1 MKKALLKDCVKEII
15 KSFKRFLSILLIVL
29 LGVGFFAG
37 IKATS
42 PDMKLTLDAYFD
54 NQNVMDIQVISTL
67 GLTDDDIIE
76 LKKLDLIE
84 NAEGTY
90 QTDAVVTAGDKQ
102 VVVKLESLT
111 NSRQNENNVENAK
124 EESTDENL
132 AETKNNS
139 NGETQTQAQDNET
152 SDSINDLQVI
162 EGRLP
167 ENQNECVVEKN
178 FLSGTDYK
186 IGDTIKIDVDNII
199 DDDGNEIALLKNN
212 EVQIVGTV
220 NSPMYISSDRG
231 DTKLGSGVINYYLYI
246 HPDNI
251 NTNIYTNIYI
261 TVKGAKDL
269 KCYEEKYEDLIKEA
283 EEKIEEIADSRKE
296 ARYNQLYDKA
306 NQKFQD
312 AKNEFETQK
321 VDGEKQ
327 LQDAENEINSAKQE
341 LEKGKDELAANRNSA
356 NNRFNEAGKQLQDA
370 KNTFAQEKSD
380 FNTKKQEAEKQISDY
395 EANLNELKQIQ
406 SQYNNLQTTLSK
418 SQKQLEALKNQL
430 EELENQTNQVQ
441 NNEMSGNILSQGRNI
456 TNTTE
461 DVNVSNE
468 EQIKNLKKQIAELK
482 ESVSKLEAGLLIID
496 KQLEAQG
503 ITDINQTVSSTETA
517 IRTAKTELENGQKQ
531 IDSAK
536 VELQK
541 QEEQLN
547 KTKSSTYAKLNTA
560 ERKLDESE
568 KQIEEA
574 ESELEKS
581 REEFN
586 SKIAEAEKELDD
598 AEEEVNSIERPTWYI
613 LDRQQNVG
621 YVSYMQDTDRVANL
635 AQVFPIVFFVVAALI
650 SLTSMTRMVED
661 QRVQIGTLKALGY
674 NKLQIASKYI
684 IYATLATVIGGL
696 IGLVIGFSILPK
708 VIADIYAMVYDV
720 PDVILEFNMTYA
732 TAGMAAA
739 MICTI
744 GATIISCYKT
754 LKQKPATLMRPKA
767 PKPGKRVLLERI
779 TFIWKRL
786 KFNTKVTVR
795 NVFRY
800 KKRFL
805 MTIIGVGGCTALII
819 SGFGL
824 RDAIS
829 SMIPSQYGKIDLYNA
844 SVTLKDEY
852 KNEDLENIDN
862 ILKSYEYTEDVLN
875 VNVQSVSIDKNDNT
889 QSIQLIVPQ
898 YPENLSNFIVL
909 EKRTNNDEKYA
920 LDDTGV
926 IITEKLSKLLDIKVG
941 DEIKIVN
948 SDDKECNVKVN
959 AITENYIYHYIYM
972 TPNLYNE
979 LYDTRIGY
987 NVVYVN
993 TMDMTEEKEDE
1004 FGKQILS
1011 NSDYISG
1018 VTFMSNTENIF
1029 AEVMNNMDLVVWIL
1043 IISAGLLAFVVLYN
1057 LLNANITERI
1067 RELATIKVL
1076 GFYDKEVYDYISRE
1090 TIILTVIGMLFGI
1103 GGGYFLTLYIIK
1115 TCEIDMLMFN
1125 PQITVWSYLFG
1136 VIITA
1141 VFAIIV
1147 NIITYFSLKKID
1159 MIESL
1164 KSVE

>member
-1 MKKALLKDCVKEII
+1 MKKALLKDCFKEII
-15 KSFKRFLSILLIVL
+15 KGFKRFISILLIVL

-42 PDMKLTLDAYFD
+42 PDMKLTLDTYFD
-54 NQNVMDIQVISTL
+54 DKNVMDIQVISTL
-67 GLTDDDIIE
+67 GLTDDDITE

-102 VVVKLESLT
+102 VVVKLESLA
-111 NSRQNENNVENAK
+111 S
-124 EESTDENL
+124 
-132 AETKNNS
+132 
-139 NGETQTQAQDNET
+139 
-152 SDSINDLQVI
+152 SINTLQVTS
-162 EGRLP
+162 GRLP
-167 ENQNECVVEKN
+167 ENQNECVVEEA
-178 FLSGTDYK
+178 FLQGTEYN
-186 IGDTIKIDVDNII
+186 IGDTIKVQVDNIK
-199 DDDGNEIALLKNN
+199 DDDGNDISVLKTNDL
-212 EVQIVGTV
+212 QIVGTV
-220 NSPMYISSDRG
+220 RSPMYISTDRG
-231 DTKLGSGVINYYLYI
+231 TTKLGSGVINYYLYVS
-246 HPDNI
+246 PDNI
-251 NTNIYTNIYI
+251 NANIYTNIYL
-261 TVKGAKDL
+261 TVNGAKDL
-269 KCYEEKYEDLIKEA
+269 KCYDDKYEDLIEQA
-283 EEKIEEIADSRKE
+283 EDEIEKIADARKE
-296 ARYNQLYDKA
+296 ARYNALFDKA
-306 NQKFQD
+306 NQKLQD

-321 VDGEKQ
+321 ADGEKQ
-327 LQDAENEINSAKQE
+327 LQDAEDEINSAKNQ
-341 LEKGKDELAANRNSA
+341 LEKGRNEVAANRAKA
-356 NNRFNEAGKQLQDA
+356 NNEFKEAGKQLQDA
-370 KNTFAQEKSD
+370 KNTLEQNEND
-380 FNTKKQEAEKQISDY
+380 FNAKKQKAEKQISDY
-395 EANLNELKQIQ
+395 ETSLNELKQIQ
-406 SQYNNLQTTLSK
+406 TQYNNLQTTLSTSK
-418 SQKQLEALKNQL
+418 AQLAALQKQL
-430 EELENQTNQVQ
+430 EELESKDNQ
-441 NNEMSGNILSQGRNI
+441 I
-456 TNTTE
+456 TNEVGENTT
-461 DVNVSNE
+461 NE
-468 EQIKNLKKQIAELK
+468 EQIESLKKQIEDLN
-482 ESVSKLEAGLLIID
+482 SSISKIEAGLLVIN
-496 KQLEAQG
+496 KQLQAQG
-503 ITDINQTVSSTETA
+503 ITDINQTVSTTETA
-517 IRTAKTELENGQKQ
+517 IQTAKEELENGQKQ

-536 VELQK
+536 AELQTR
-541 QEEQLN
+541 EEQLN
-547 KTKSSTYAKLNTA
+547 STKSSTYAALNSA
-560 ERKLDESE
+560 EKKLDDSE

-574 ESELEKS
+574 EAELAKS

-586 SKIAEAEKELDD
+586 SKIADAEKELDD

-613 LDRQQNVG
+613 LDRQQNAG

-635 AQVFPIVFFVVAALI
+635 AQVFPIVFFIVAALI
-650 SLTSMTRMVED
+650 SLTSMTRMVEE

-674 NKLQIASKYI
+674 NKLQIAAKYI
-684 IYATLATVIGGL
+684 IYATLATVIGGA
-696 IGLVIGFSILPK
+696 IGLVIGFSLLPK

-720 PDVILEFNMTYA
+720 PNVILAFNMTYA

-739 MICTI
+739 MLCTI

-786 KFNTKVTVR
+786 NFTQKVTVR
-795 NVFRY
+795 NIFRY

-819 SGFGL
+819 AGFGL

-852 KNEDLENIDN
+852 KNEELENIDN
-862 ILKSYEYTEDVLN
+862 ILKDYEYTEDVLN
-875 VNVQSVSIDKNDNT
+875 ANVQSVTIDKNDNT

-898 YPENLSNFIVL
+898 TPENLSNFIVL
-909 EKRTNNDEKYA
+909 ESRTNNDEKYA

-948 SDDKECNVKVN
+948 SDDKACSVKVN

-979 LYDTRIGY
+979 LYDTRVGY

-993 TMDMTEEKEDE
+993 TIEMTEEQEDTLGE
-1004 FGKQILS
+1004 QILS

-1018 VTFMSNTENIF
+1018 VTFMSNTESIF
-1029 AEVMNNMDLVVWIL
+1029 SEVMNNMDLVVWIL

-1090 TIILTVIGMLFGI
+1090 TIILTILGMLVGV

-1136 VIITA
+1136 VLITA
-1141 VFAIIV
+1141 LFAIIV

>member
-1 MKKALLKDCVKEII
+1 MKKALLKDCFKEII
-15 KSFKRFLSILLIVL
+15 KGFKRFISILLIVL

-42 PDMKLTLDAYFD
+42 PDMKLTLDTYFD
-54 NQNVMDIQVISTL
+54 DKNVMDIQVLSTL
-67 GLTDDDIIE
+67 GLTDEDITE
-76 LKKLDLIE
+76 LEKLDLIDD
-84 NAEGTY
+84 AQGTY
-90 QTDAVVTAGDKQ
+90 QTDAMVTAGDKQ
-102 VVVKLESLT
+102 FVVKLESLA
-111 NSRQNENNVENAK
+111 S
-124 EESTDENL
+124 
-132 AETKNNS
+132 
-139 NGETQTQAQDNET
+139 
-152 SDSINDLQVI
+152 SINDLQVTS
-162 EGRLP
+162 GRLP
-167 ENQNECVVEKN
+167 ENQNECVVEEA
-178 FLSGTDYK
+178 FLQGTEYN
-186 IGDTIKIDVDNII
+186 IGDTIKVQVDNIT
-199 DDDGNEIALLKNN
+199 DDDGNDVSVLKTNDL
-212 EVQIVGTV
+212 QIVGTV
-220 NSPMYISSDRG
+220 RSPMYISTDRG
-231 DTKLGSGVINYYLYI
+231 TTKLGSGVINYYLYVS
-246 HPDNI
+246 PDNI

-261 TVKGAKDL
+261 TVNGAKDL
-269 KCYEEKYEDLIKEA
+269 KCYDDKYEDLIEQA
-283 EEKIEEIADSRKE
+283 EDEIEKIADARKE
-296 ARYNQLYDKA
+296 ARYNALFDKA
-306 NQKFQD
+306 NQKLQD

-321 VDGEKQ
+321 ADGEKQ

-341 LEKGKDELAANRNSA
+341 LENGRTEIAANRAKA
-356 NNRFNEAGKQLQDA
+356 NNEFNEAGKQLLDA
-370 KNTFAQEKSD
+370 KNTLQQNEND
-380 FNTKKQEAEKQISDY
+380 FNAKKQEAEKQISDY
-395 EANLNELKQIQ
+395 ETSLNELKQIQ
-406 SQYNNLQTTLSK
+406 EQYNNLQNTLSTSK
-418 SQKQLEALKNQL
+418 AQLEILEKQL
-430 EELENQTNQVQ
+430 EELENQAN
-441 NNEMSGNILSQGRNI
+441 QGRTTTKPQNVNNNLQSQSNGI
-456 TNTTE
+456 ANTTDDE
-461 DVNVSNE
+461 KEKIE
-468 EQIKNLKKQIAELK
+468 ELKKQINELN
-482 ESVSKLEAGLLIID
+482 VSISKIEAGIIVID

-503 ITDINQTVSSTETA
+503 ITDINQTVTYTENA
-517 IRTAKTELENGQKQ
+517 IQTAKAELANGQKK

-536 VELQK
+536 AELQSK
-541 QEEQLN
+541 EEQLN
-547 KTKSSTYAKLNTA
+547 KTKNDTYAELDSA
-560 ERKLDESE
+560 EKKLDESV

-574 ESELEKS
+574 EAELAKS

-586 SKIAEAEKELDD
+586 SKISDAEKELDD

-613 LDRQQNVG
+613 LDRQQNAG

-635 AQVFPIVFFVVAALI
+635 AQVFPIVFFIVAALI
-650 SLTSMTRMVED
+650 SLTSMTRMVEE

-732 TAGMAAA
+732 TAGMLAA
-739 MICTI
+739 MLCTI
-744 GATIISCYKT
+744 GATVISCYKT

-786 KFNTKVTVR
+786 NFTKKVTAR
-795 NVFRY
+795 NIFRY
-800 KKRFL
+800 KKRFM

-819 SGFGL
+819 AGFGL

-829 SMIPSQYGKIDLYNA
+829 SMIPSQYGKIDLYNI

-852 KNEDLENIDN
+852 KNEELENIDN
-862 ILKSYEYTEDVLN
+862 ILKNYEYTEDVLN
-875 VNVQSVSIDKNDNT
+875 ANVQSVTIDKNDNT
-889 QSIQLIVPQ
+889 QSIQLIIPQ
-898 YPENLSNFIVL
+898 TPENLSNFIVL
-909 EKRTNNDEKYA
+909 KSRTDNDEKYV

-941 DEIKIVN
+941 DEIKILN

-972 TPNLYNE
+972 TPNLYNQ

-993 TMDMTEEKEDE
+993 TTDMEELEEDE
-1004 FGKQILS
+1004 LGEQILS

>member
-1 MKKALLKDCVKEII
+1 MKKALLKDCFKEII
-15 KSFKRFLSILLIVL
+15 KGFKRFISILLIVL

-42 PDMKLTLDAYFD
+42 PDMKLTLDTYFD
-54 NQNVMDIQVISTL
+54 DKNVMDIQVISTL
-67 GLTDDDIIE
+67 GLTDEDITE
-76 LKKLDLIE
+76 LEKLDLIDD
-84 NAEGTY
+84 AQGTY
-90 QTDAVVTAGDKQ
+90 QTDAMVTAGDKQ
-102 VVVKLESLT
+102 FVVKLESLA
-111 NSRQNENNVENAK
+111 S
-124 EESTDENL
+124 
-132 AETKNNS
+132 
-139 NGETQTQAQDNET
+139 
-152 SDSINDLQVI
+152 SINDLQVTS
-162 EGRLP
+162 GRLP
-167 ENQNECVVEKN
+167 ENQNECVVEEA
-178 FLSGTDYK
+178 FLQGTEYN
-186 IGDTIKIDVDNII
+186 IGDTIKVQVDNIT
-199 DDDGNEIALLKNN
+199 DDDGNDISVLKTNDL
-212 EVQIVGTV
+212 QIVGTV
-220 NSPMYISSDRG
+220 RSPMYISTDRG
-231 DTKLGSGVINYYLYI
+231 STKLGSGVINYYLYVS
-246 HPDNI
+246 PDNI
-251 NTNIYTNIYI
+251 NTNINTNIYI
-261 TVKGAKDL
+261 TVNGAKDL
-269 KCYEEKYEDLIKEA
+269 KCYDDKYENLIEQA
-283 EEKIEEIADSRKE
+283 EDEIEKIADARKE
-296 ARYNQLYDKA
+296 ARYNALFDKA
-306 NQKFQD
+306 NQKLQD

-321 VDGEKQ
+321 ADGEKQ

-341 LEKGKDELAANRNSA
+341 LENRRTEIAANRAKA
-356 NNRFNEAGKQLQDA
+356 NNEFNEAGKQLLDA
-370 KNTFAQEKSD
+370 KNTLQQKEND
-380 FNTKKQEAEKQISDY
+380 FNAKKQEAEKQISDY
-395 EANLNELKQIQ
+395 ETSLNELKQIQ
-406 SQYNNLQTTLSK
+406 EQYNNLQNTLSTSK
-418 SQKQLEALKNQL
+418 AQLEILEKQL
-430 EELENQTNQVQ
+430 
-441 NNEMSGNILSQGRNI
+441 
-456 TNTTE
+456 
-461 DVNVSNE
+461 NVSNE
-468 EQIKNLKKQIAELK
+468 EKKEELKKQINELNA
-482 ESVSKLEAGLLIID
+482 SISKIEAGIIVID

-503 ITDINQTVSSTETA
+503 ITDINQTVTYTENA
-517 IRTAKTELENGQKQ
+517 IQTAKAELANGQKK

-536 VELQK
+536 AELQSK
-541 QEEQLN
+541 EEQLN
-547 KTKSSTYAKLNTA
+547 KTKNSTYAELDSA
-560 ERKLDESE
+560 EKKLDESV

-574 ESELEKS
+574 EAALAKS

-586 SKIAEAEKELDD
+586 SKISDAEKELDD

-613 LDRQQNVG
+613 LDRQQNAG

-635 AQVFPIVFFVVAALI
+635 AQVFPIVFFIVAALI
-650 SLTSMTRMVED
+650 SLTSMTRMVEE

-732 TAGMAAA
+732 TAGMLAA
-739 MICTI
+739 MLCTI
-744 GATIISCYKT
+744 GATVISCYKT

-786 KFNTKVTVR
+786 NFTKKVTAR
-795 NVFRY
+795 NIFRY
-800 KKRFL
+800 KKRFM

-819 SGFGL
+819 AGFGL

-829 SMIPSQYGKIDLYNA
+829 SMIPSQYGKIDLYNI

-852 KNEDLENIDN
+852 KNEELENIDN
-862 ILKSYEYTEDVLN
+862 ILKNYEYTEDVLN
-875 VNVQSVSIDKNDNT
+875 VNVQSVTIDKNDNT

-898 YPENLSNFIVL
+898 NVEKLSNFIVL
-909 EKRTNNDEKYA
+909 ESRTDNDEKYV

-941 DEIKIVN
+941 DEIKILN

-972 TPNLYNE
+972 TPNLYNQ

-993 TMDMTEEKEDE
+993 TTDMEELEEDE
-1004 FGKQILS
+1004 LGEQILS

>member
-1 MKKALLKDCVKEII
+1 MKKALLKDCFKEII
-15 KSFKRFLSILLIVL
+15 KGFKRFISILLIVL

-42 PDMKLTLDAYFD
+42 PDMKLTLDTYFD
-54 NQNVMDIQVISTL
+54 DKNVMDIQVISTL
-67 GLTDDDIIE
+67 GLTDEDITE
-76 LKKLDLIE
+76 LEKLDLIDD
-84 NAEGTY
+84 AQGTY
-90 QTDAVVTAGDKQ
+90 QTDAMVTAGDKQ
-102 VVVKLESLT
+102 FVVKLESLA
-111 NSRQNENNVENAK
+111 S
-124 EESTDENL
+124 
-132 AETKNNS
+132 
-139 NGETQTQAQDNET
+139 
-152 SDSINDLQVI
+152 SINDLQVTS
-162 EGRLP
+162 GRLP
-167 ENQNECVVEKN
+167 ENQNECVVEEA
-178 FLSGTDYK
+178 FLQGTEYN
-186 IGDTIKIDVDNII
+186 IGDTIKVQVDNIT
-199 DDDGNEIALLKNN
+199 DDDGNDISVLKTNDL
-212 EVQIVGTV
+212 QIVGTV
-220 NSPMYISSDRG
+220 RSPMYISTDRG
-231 DTKLGSGVINYYLYI
+231 STKLGSGVINYYLYVS
-246 HPDNI
+246 PDNI
-251 NTNIYTNIYI
+251 NTNINTNIYI
-261 TVKGAKDL
+261 TVNGAKDL
-269 KCYEEKYEDLIKEA
+269 KCYDDKYEDLIEQA
-283 EEKIEEIADSRKE
+283 EDEIEKIADARKE
-296 ARYNQLYDKA
+296 ARYNALFDKA
-306 NQKFQD
+306 NQKLQD

-321 VDGEKQ
+321 ADGEKQ

-341 LEKGKDELAANRNSA
+341 LENGRTEIAANRAKA
-356 NNRFNEAGKQLQDA
+356 NNEFNEAGKQLLDA
-370 KNTFAQEKSD
+370 KNTLQQNEND
-380 FNTKKQEAEKQISDY
+380 FNAKKQEAEKQISDY
-395 EANLNELKQIQ
+395 ETSLNELKQIQ
-406 SQYNNLQTTLSK
+406 TQYNNLQTMLSTSK
-418 SQKQLEALKNQL
+418 VQLEDLKKQL
-430 EELENQTNQVQ
+430 EELENQANHGSASTKAQNVNNNVQ
-441 NNEMSGNILSQGRNI
+441 SQSNGI
-456 TNTTE
+456 ANTTDDE
-461 DVNVSNE
+461 KEKIE
-468 EQIKNLKKQIAELK
+468 ELKKQINELNA
-482 ESVSKLEAGLLIID
+482 SISKIEAGIIVID

-503 ITDINQTVSSTETA
+503 ITDINQTVTYTENA
-517 IRTAKTELENGQKQ
+517 IQTAKAELANGQKK

-536 VELQK
+536 AEIQSR
-541 QEEQLN
+541 EEQLN
-547 KTKSSTYAKLNTA
+547 KTKNSTYAELDSA
-560 ERKLDESE
+560 EKKLDESA
-568 KQIEEA
+568 KKIEEA
-574 ESELEKS
+574 EAELAKS

-586 SKIAEAEKELDD
+586 SKISDAEKELDD

-613 LDRQQNVG
+613 LDRQQNAG

-635 AQVFPIVFFVVAALI
+635 AQVFPIVFFIVAALI
-650 SLTSMTRMVED
+650 SLTSMTRMVEE

-732 TAGMAAA
+732 TAGMLAA
-739 MICTI
+739 MLCTI
-744 GATIISCYKT
+744 GATVISCYKT
-754 LKQKPATLMRPKA
+754 LKQKPAALMRPKA

-786 KFNTKVTVR
+786 NFTKKVTAR
-795 NVFRY
+795 NIFRY
-800 KKRFL
+800 KKRFM

-819 SGFGL
+819 AGFGL

-829 SMIPSQYGKIDLYNA
+829 SMIPSQYGKIDLYNI

-852 KNEDLENIDN
+852 KNEELENIDN
-862 ILKSYEYTEDVLN
+862 ILKNYEYTEDVLN
-875 VNVQSVSIDKNDNT
+875 VNVQSVTIDKNDNT

-898 YPENLSNFIVL
+898 NVENLSNFIVL
-909 EKRTNNDEKYA
+909 ESRTDNDEKYV

-941 DEIKIVN
+941 DEIKILN

-972 TPNLYNE
+972 TPNLYNQ

-993 TMDMTEEKEDE
+993 TTDMEESEEDGLGE
-1004 FGKQILS
+1004 QILS
-1011 NSDYISG
+1011 NGDYISG

>member
-1 MKKALLKDCVKEII
+1 MKKALIKDCFKEII
-15 KSFKRFLSILLIVL
+15 KGFKRFISILLIVL

-42 PDMKLTLDAYFD
+42 PDMKLTLDKYFD
-54 NQNVMDIQVISTL
+54 DKNVMDIQVISTL
-67 GLTDDDIIE
+67 GLTNEDITE
-76 LKKLDLIE
+76 LKKLTEIE

-90 QTDAVVTAGDKQ
+90 QTDAIVTAGDKQ

-111 NSRQNENNVENAK
+111 NSINN
-124 EESTDENL
+124 
-132 AETKNNS
+132 
-139 NGETQTQAQDNET
+139 
-152 SDSINDLQVI
+152 LQVTN
-162 EGRLP
+162 GRLP
-167 ENQNECVVEKN
+167 ENQNECVVEEN
-178 FLSGTDYK
+178 FLIGTEYK
-186 IGDTIKIDVDNII
+186 IGDSIKIQLENIT
-199 DDDGNEIALLKNN
+199 DDDGNDISVLKTNDL
-212 EVQIVGTV
+212 QIVGTV
-220 NSPMYISSDRG
+220 KSPMYISTDRG
-231 DTKLGSGVINYYLYI
+231 TTKLGSGVINYYLYVSS
-246 HPDNI
+246 DNI
-251 NTNIYTNIYI
+251 NTNIYTNIYL
-261 TVKGAKDL
+261 TVKNAKDL
-269 KCYEEKYEDLIKEA
+269 KCYDDKYEDLVKQA
-283 EEKIEEIADSRKE
+283 ENKIEEIADARKE

-321 VDGEKQ
+321 ADGEKQ

-341 LEKGKDELAANRNSA
+341 IENGRTQIGANRAKA
-356 NNRFNEAGKQLQDA
+356 NNEFNNAGKQLQEA
-370 KNTFAQEKSD
+370 KNTIQQNEND
-380 FNTKKQEAEKQISDY
+380 FNIKKQEAEKQISEY
-395 EANLNELKQIQ
+395 ETSLNELKQIQ
-406 SQYNNLQTTLSK
+406 TQYNNLKTILSTSK
-418 SQKQLEALKNQL
+418 AQLENLKKQL
-430 EELENQTNQVQ
+430 EELENEANRTSANTKLQNQSNYKNATSTLQKGSNNIQNQTNEQT
-441 NNEMSGNILSQGRNI
+441 NNVDEEN
-456 TNTTE
+456 TNDE
-461 DVNVSNE
+461 KIE
-468 EQIKNLKKQIAELK
+468 ELKKQINELN
-482 ESVSKLEAGLLIID
+482 ESISKIEAGIMVID
-496 KQLEAQG
+496 KQLELQG
-503 ITDINQTVSSTETA
+503 ITDINQTVSSTEKA
-517 IRTAKTELENGQKQ
+517 IQTAKKELENGQKQ

-536 VELQK
+536 AEIQN
-541 QEEQLN
+541 QEEKLN
-547 KTKSSTYAKLNTA
+547 NTKSSTYAQLNSA
-560 ERKLDESE
+560 EKKLDESE

-574 ESELEKS
+574 EAELAKS

-586 SKIAEAEKELDD
+586 TKIADAEKKLDD

-613 LDRQQNVG
+613 LNREQNAG

-635 AQVFPIVFFVVAALI
+635 AQVFPIVFFIVATLI
-650 SLTSMTRMVED
+650 SLTSMTRMVEE

-684 IYATLATVIGGL
+684 VYATLATVIGGEL
-696 IGLVIGFSILPK
+696 GLSVGFYILPK
-708 VIADIYAMVYDV
+708 VIGDIYAMVYDV
-720 PDVILEFNMTYA
+720 PEIILEYNMTFA
-732 TAGMAAA
+732 TAGMISA
-739 MICTI
+739 MVCTI
-744 GATIISCYKT
+744 GATLISCYKT

-786 KFNTKVTVR
+786 NFTKKVTAR
-795 NVFRY
+795 NIFRY
-800 KKRFL
+800 KKRFM

-819 SGFGL
+819 AGFGL

-862 ILKSYEYTEDVLN
+862 ILKDYKNVQEVLN
-875 VNVQSVSIDKNDNT
+875 VNVQSVTIDKNNNN
-889 QSIQLIVPQ
+889 QSIQLIIPQ
-898 YPENLSNFIVL
+898 NVENLSKFIVL
-909 EKRTNNDEKYA
+909 QSRLNNDEKYA

-941 DEIKIVN
+941 DEIKILN
-948 SDDKECNVKVN
+948 SDDKACSVKVN

-972 TPNLYNE
+972 TPNLYNQ

-993 TMDMTEEKEDE
+993 SEDMSENEEDTLGKE
-1004 FGKQILS
+1004 ILT
-1011 NSDYISG
+1011 NSSYISG

-1029 AEVMNNMDLVVWIL
+1029 AEVMNNMDMVVWIL

-1057 LLNANITERI
+1057 LLNANITERV

-1090 TIILTVIGMLFGI
+1090 TIILTILGMLVGI

-1136 VIITA
+1136 ILITTL
-1141 VFAIIV
+1141 FAIIV

>member
-1 MKKALLKDCVKEII
+1 MKKALLKDCFKEII
-15 KSFKRFLSILLIVL
+15 KGFKRFISILLIVL

-42 PDMKLTLDAYFD
+42 PDMKLTLDTYFD
-54 NQNVMDIQVISTL
+54 DKNVMDIQVISTL
-67 GLTDDDIIE
+67 GLTDEDITE
-76 LKKLDLIE
+76 LEKLDLIDD
-84 NAEGTY
+84 AQGTY
-90 QTDAVVTAGDKQ
+90 QTDAMITAGDKQ
-102 VVVKLESLT
+102 FVVKLESLA
-111 NSRQNENNVENAK
+111 S
-124 EESTDENL
+124 
-132 AETKNNS
+132 
-139 NGETQTQAQDNET
+139 
-152 SDSINDLQVI
+152 SINDLQVTS
-162 EGRLP
+162 GRLP
-167 ENQNECVVEKN
+167 ENQNECVVEEA
-178 FLSGTDYK
+178 FLQGTEYN
-186 IGDTIKIDVDNII
+186 IGDTIKVQVDNIT
-199 DDDGNEIALLKNN
+199 DDDGNDISVLKTNDL
-212 EVQIVGTV
+212 QIVGTV
-220 NSPMYISSDRG
+220 RSPMYISTDRG
-231 DTKLGSGVINYYLYI
+231 TTKLGSGVINYYLYVS
-246 HPDNI
+246 PDNI
-251 NTNIYTNIYI
+251 NANIYTNIYL
-261 TVKGAKDL
+261 TVNGTKDL
-269 KCYEEKYEDLIKEA
+269 KCYDDKYEDLIKQA
-283 EEKIEEIADSRKE
+283 EDEIEKIADARKE
-296 ARYNQLYDKA
+296 ARYNALFDKA
-306 NQKFQD
+306 NQKLQD

-321 VDGEKQ
+321 ADGEKQ
-327 LQDAENEINSAKQE
+327 LQDAEDEINSAKNQ
-341 LEKGKDELAANRNSA
+341 LEKGRNEVAANRAKA
-356 NNRFNEAGKQLQDA
+356 NNEFKEAGKQLQDA
-370 KNTFAQEKSD
+370 KNTLEQNEND
-380 FNTKKQEAEKQISDY
+380 FNAKKQKAEKQISDY
-395 EANLNELKQIQ
+395 ETSLNELKQIQ
-406 SQYNNLQTTLSK
+406 TQYNNLQTTLSTSK
-418 SQKQLEALKNQL
+418 AQLAALQKQL
-430 EELENQTNQVQ
+430 EELESKDNQ
-441 NNEMSGNILSQGRNI
+441 I
-456 TNTTE
+456 TNEVGENTT
-461 DVNVSNE
+461 NE
-468 EQIKNLKKQIAELK
+468 EQIESLKKQIEDLN
-482 ESVSKLEAGLLIID
+482 SSISKIEAGLLVIN
-496 KQLEAQG
+496 KQLQAQG
-503 ITDINQTVSSTETA
+503 ITDINQTVSTTETA
-517 IRTAKTELENGQKQ
+517 IQTAKEELENGQNQ

-536 VELQK
+536 AELQTR
-541 QEEQLN
+541 EEQLN
-547 KTKSSTYAKLNTA
+547 STKSSTYAELNSA
-560 ERKLDESE
+560 EKKLDDSE

-574 ESELEKS
+574 EAELAKS

-586 SKIAEAEKELDD
+586 SKIADAEKELDD

-613 LDRQQNVG
+613 LDRQQNAG

-635 AQVFPIVFFVVAALI
+635 AQVFPIVFFIVAALI
-650 SLTSMTRMVED
+650 SLTSMTRMVEE

-674 NKLQIASKYI
+674 NKLQIAAKYI
-684 IYATLATVIGGL
+684 IYATLATVIGGA
-696 IGLVIGFSILPK
+696 IGLVIGFSLLPK

-720 PDVILEFNMTYA
+720 PNVILAFNMTYA

-739 MICTI
+739 MVCTI

-786 KFNTKVTVR
+786 NFTQKVTVR
-795 NVFRY
+795 NIFRY

-819 SGFGL
+819 AGFGL

-852 KNEDLENIDN
+852 KNEELEKIDN
-862 ILKSYEYTEDVLN
+862 ILKDYEYTEDVLN
-875 VNVQSVSIDKNDNT
+875 ANVQSVTIDKNDNT

-898 YPENLSNFIVL
+898 TPENLSNFIVL
-909 EKRTNNDEKYA
+909 ESRTNNDEKYA

-948 SDDKECNVKVN
+948 SDDKACSVKVN

-979 LYDTRIGY
+979 LYDTRVGY

-993 TMDMTEEKEDE
+993 TIEMTEEQEDTLGE
-1004 FGKQILS
+1004 QILS

-1018 VTFMSNTENIF
+1018 VTFMSNTESIF
-1029 AEVMNNMDLVVWIL
+1029 SEVMNNMDLVVWIL

-1090 TIILTVIGMLFGI
+1090 TIILTILGMLVGV

-1136 VIITA
+1136 VLITA
-1141 VFAIIV
+1141 LFAIIV

>member
-1 MKKALLKDCVKEII
+1 MKKALLKDCFKEII
-15 KSFKRFLSILLIVL
+15 KGFKRFISILLIVL

-37 IKATS
+37 IKVTS
-42 PDMKLTLDAYFD
+42 PDMKLTLDTYFD
-54 NQNVMDIQVISTL
+54 DKNVMDIQVISTL
-67 GLTDDDIIE
+67 GLTDEDITE
-76 LKKLDLIE
+76 LEKLDLIDD
-84 NAEGTY
+84 AQGTY
-90 QTDAVVTAGDKQ
+90 QTDAMVTAGDKQ
-102 VVVKLESLT
+102 FVVKLESLA
-111 NSRQNENNVENAK
+111 S
-124 EESTDENL
+124 
-132 AETKNNS
+132 
-139 NGETQTQAQDNET
+139 
-152 SDSINDLQVI
+152 SINDLQVTS
-162 EGRLP
+162 GRLP
-167 ENQNECVVEKN
+167 ENQNECVVEEA
-178 FLSGTDYK
+178 FLQGTEYN
-186 IGDTIKIDVDNII
+186 IGDTIKVQVDNIT
-199 DDDGNEIALLKNN
+199 DDDGNDISVLKTNDL
-212 EVQIVGTV
+212 QIVGTV
-220 NSPMYISSDRG
+220 RSPMYISTDRG
-231 DTKLGSGVINYYLYI
+231 STKLGSGVINYYLYVS
-246 HPDNI
+246 PDNI
-251 NTNIYTNIYI
+251 NTNINTNIYI
-261 TVKGAKDL
+261 TVNGAKDL
-269 KCYEEKYEDLIKEA
+269 KCYDDKYENLIEQA
-283 EEKIEEIADSRKE
+283 EDEIEKIADARKE
-296 ARYNQLYDKA
+296 VRYNALFDKA
-306 NQKFQD
+306 NQKLQD

-321 VDGEKQ
+321 ADGEKQ

-341 LEKGKDELAANRNSA
+341 LENGRNEIAANRAKA
-356 NNRFNEAGKQLQDA
+356 NNEFNEAGKQLLDA
-370 KNTFAQEKSD
+370 KNTLEQNEND
-380 FNTKKQEAEKQISDY
+380 FNAKKQEAEKQISDY
-395 EANLNELKQIQ
+395 ETSLNELKQIQ
-406 SQYNNLQTTLSK
+406 EQYNNLQNTLSTSK
-418 SQKQLEALKNQL
+418 AQLEILEKQL
-430 EELENQTNQVQ
+430 
-441 NNEMSGNILSQGRNI
+441 
-456 TNTTE
+456 
-461 DVNVSNE
+461 NVSNE
-468 EQIKNLKKQIAELK
+468 EKKEELKKQINELNA
-482 ESVSKLEAGLLIID
+482 SISKIEAGIIVID

-503 ITDINQTVSSTETA
+503 ITDINQTVTYTENA
-517 IRTAKTELENGQKQ
+517 IQTAKAELANGQKK

-536 VELQK
+536 AEIQSRK
-541 QEEQLN
+541 EQLN
-547 KTKSSTYAKLNTA
+547 KTKNSTYAELDSA
-560 ERKLDESE
+560 EKKLDESV

-574 ESELEKS
+574 EAELAKS

-586 SKIAEAEKELDD
+586 SKISDAEKELDD

-613 LDRQQNVG
+613 LDRQQNAG

-635 AQVFPIVFFVVAALI
+635 AQVFPIVFFIVAALI
-650 SLTSMTRMVED
+650 SLTSMTRMVEE

-786 KFNTKVTVR
+786 NFTKKVTAR
-795 NVFRY
+795 NIFRY
-800 KKRFL
+800 KKRFM

-819 SGFGL
+819 AGFGL

-829 SMIPSQYGKIDLYNA
+829 SMIPSQYGKIDLYNI

-852 KNEDLENIDN
+852 KNEELENIDN
-862 ILKSYEYTEDVLN
+862 ILKNYEYTEDVLN
-875 VNVQSVSIDKNDNT
+875 ANVQSVTIDKNDNT
-889 QSIQLIVPQ
+889 QSIQLIIPQ
-898 YPENLSNFIVL
+898 TPENLSNFIVL
-909 EKRTNNDEKYA
+909 ESRTDNDEKYV

-941 DEIKIVN
+941 DEIKILN

-972 TPNLYNE
+972 TPNLYNQ

-993 TMDMTEEKEDE
+993 TTDMEELEEDE
-1004 FGKQILS
+1004 LGEQILS

>member
-1 MKKALLKDCVKEII
+1 MKKALLKDCFKEII
-15 KSFKRFLSILLIVL
+15 KGFKRFISILLIVL

-42 PDMKLTLDAYFD
+42 PDMKLTLDTYFD
-54 NQNVMDIQVISTL
+54 DKNVMDIQVISTL
-67 GLTDDDIIE
+67 GLTDDDITE

-102 VVVKLESLT
+102 VVVKLESLA
-111 NSRQNENNVENAK
+111 S
-124 EESTDENL
+124 
-132 AETKNNS
+132 
-139 NGETQTQAQDNET
+139 
-152 SDSINDLQVI
+152 SINALQVTS
-162 EGRLP
+162 GRLP
-167 ENQNECVVEKN
+167 ENQNECVVEEA
-178 FLSGTDYK
+178 FLQGTEYN
-186 IGDTIKIDVDNII
+186 IGDTIKVQVDNIT
-199 DDDGNEIALLKNN
+199 DDDGNDISVLKTNDL
-212 EVQIVGTV
+212 QIVGTV
-220 NSPMYISSDRG
+220 RSPMYISTDRG
-231 DTKLGSGVINYYLYI
+231 TTKLGSGVINYYLYVS
-246 HPDNI
+246 PDNI
-251 NTNIYTNIYI
+251 NANIYTNIYL
-261 TVKGAKDL
+261 TVNGAKDL
-269 KCYEEKYEDLIKEA
+269 KCYDDKYEDLIEQA
-283 EEKIEEIADSRKE
+283 EDEIEKIADARKE
-296 ARYNQLYDKA
+296 ARYNALFDKA
-306 NQKFQD
+306 NQKLQD

-321 VDGEKQ
+321 ADGEKQ
-327 LQDAENEINSAKQE
+327 LQDAEDEINSAKNQ
-341 LEKGKDELAANRNSA
+341 LEKGRNEVAANRAKA
-356 NNRFNEAGKQLQDA
+356 NNEFKEAGKQLQDA
-370 KNTFAQEKSD
+370 KNTLEQNEND
-380 FNTKKQEAEKQISDY
+380 FNAKKQKAEKQISDY
-395 EANLNELKQIQ
+395 ETSLNELKQIQ
-406 SQYNNLQTTLSK
+406 TQYNNLQTTLSTSK
-418 SQKQLEALKNQL
+418 AQLAALQKQL
-430 EELENQTNQVQ
+430 EELESKDNQ
-441 NNEMSGNILSQGRNI
+441 I
-456 TNTTE
+456 TNEVGENTT
-461 DVNVSNE
+461 NE
-468 EQIKNLKKQIAELK
+468 EQIESLKKQIEDLN
-482 ESVSKLEAGLLIID
+482 SSISKIEAGLLVIN
-496 KQLEAQG
+496 KQLQAQG
-503 ITDINQTVSSTETA
+503 ITDINQTVSTTETA
-517 IRTAKTELENGQKQ
+517 IQTAKKELENGQKQ

-536 VELQK
+536 AELQTR
-541 QEEQLN
+541 EEQLN
-547 KTKSSTYAKLNTA
+547 STKSSTYAELNSA
-560 ERKLDESE
+560 EKKLDDSE

-574 ESELEKS
+574 EAELAKS
-581 REEFN
+581 REDFN
-586 SKIAEAEKELDD
+586 SKIADAEKELDD

-613 LDRQQNVG
+613 LDRQQNAG

-635 AQVFPIVFFVVAALI
+635 AQVFPIVFFIVAALI
-650 SLTSMTRMVED
+650 SLTSMTRMVEE

-674 NKLQIASKYI
+674 NKLQIAAKYI
-684 IYATLATVIGGL
+684 IYATLATVIGGA
-696 IGLVIGFSILPK
+696 IGLVIGFSLLPK

-720 PDVILEFNMTYA
+720 PNVILAFNMTYA

-739 MICTI
+739 MLCTI

-786 KFNTKVTVR
+786 NFTQKVTVR
-795 NVFRY
+795 NIFRY

-819 SGFGL
+819 AGFGL

-852 KNEDLENIDN
+852 KNEELEKIDN
-862 ILKSYEYTEDVLN
+862 ILKDYEYTEDVLN
-875 VNVQSVSIDKNDNT
+875 ANVQSVTIDKNDNT

-898 YPENLSNFIVL
+898 TPENLSNFIVL
-909 EKRTNNDEKYA
+909 ESRTNNDEKYA

-948 SDDKECNVKVN
+948 SDDKACSVKVN

-979 LYDTRIGY
+979 LYDTRVGY

-993 TMDMTEEKEDE
+993 TIEMTEEQEDTLGE
-1004 FGKQILS
+1004 QILS

-1018 VTFMSNTENIF
+1018 VTFMSNTESIF
-1029 AEVMNNMDLVVWIL
+1029 SEVMNNMDLVVWIL

-1090 TIILTVIGMLFGI
+1090 TIILTILGMLVGV

-1136 VIITA
+1136 VLITA
-1141 VFAIIV
+1141 LFAIIV

>member
-1 MKKALLKDCVKEII
+1 MKKALLKDCFKEII
-15 KSFKRFLSILLIVL
+15 KGFKRFISILLIVL

-42 PDMKLTLDAYFD
+42 PDMKLTLDTYFD
-54 NQNVMDIQVISTL
+54 DKNVMDIQVISTL
-67 GLTDDDIIE
+67 GLTDDDITE

-102 VVVKLESLT
+102 VVVKLESLA
-111 NSRQNENNVENAK
+111 S
-124 EESTDENL
+124 
-132 AETKNNS
+132 
-139 NGETQTQAQDNET
+139 
-152 SDSINDLQVI
+152 SINALQVTS
-162 EGRLP
+162 GRLP
-167 ENQNECVVEKN
+167 ENQNECVVEEA
-178 FLSGTDYK
+178 FLQGTEYN
-186 IGDTIKIDVDNII
+186 IGDTIKVQVDNIT
-199 DDDGNEIALLKNN
+199 DDDGNDISVLKTNDL
-212 EVQIVGTV
+212 QIVGTV
-220 NSPMYISSDRG
+220 RSPMYISTDRG
-231 DTKLGSGVINYYLYI
+231 TTKLGSGVINYYLYVS
-246 HPDNI
+246 PDNI
-251 NTNIYTNIYI
+251 NANIYTNIYL
-261 TVKGAKDL
+261 TVNGAKDL
-269 KCYEEKYEDLIKEA
+269 KCYDDKYKDLIKQA
-283 EEKIEEIADSRKE
+283 EDEIEKIADARKE
-296 ARYNQLYDKA
+296 ARYNALFDKA
-306 NQKFQD
+306 NQKLQD

-321 VDGEKQ
+321 ADGEKQ
-327 LQDAENEINSAKQE
+327 LQDAEDEINSAKNQ
-341 LEKGKDELAANRNSA
+341 LEKGRNEVAANRAKA
-356 NNRFNEAGKQLQDA
+356 NNEFKEAGKQLQDA
-370 KNTFAQEKSD
+370 KNTLEQNEND
-380 FNTKKQEAEKQISDY
+380 FNAKKQEAEKQISDY
-395 EANLNELKQIQ
+395 ETSLNELKQIQ
-406 SQYNNLQTTLSK
+406 TQYNNLQTTLSTSK
-418 SQKQLEALKNQL
+418 AQLAALQKQL
-430 EELENQTNQVQ
+430 EELESKDNQ
-441 NNEMSGNILSQGRNI
+441 I
-456 TNTTE
+456 TNEVGENTT
-461 DVNVSNE
+461 NE
-468 EQIKNLKKQIAELK
+468 EQIESLKKQIEDLN
-482 ESVSKLEAGLLIID
+482 SSISKIEAGLLVIN
-496 KQLEAQG
+496 KQLQAQG
-503 ITDINQTVSSTETA
+503 ITDINQTVSTTETA
-517 IRTAKTELENGQKQ
+517 IQTAKEELENGQKQ

-536 VELQK
+536 AELQTR
-541 QEEQLN
+541 EEQLN
-547 KTKSSTYAKLNTA
+547 STKSSTYAELNSA
-560 ERKLDESE
+560 EKKLDDSE

-574 ESELEKS
+574 EAELAKS
-581 REEFN
+581 REDFN
-586 SKIAEAEKELDD
+586 SKIADAEKELDD

-613 LDRQQNVG
+613 LDRQQNAG

-635 AQVFPIVFFVVAALI
+635 AQVFPIVFFIVAALI
-650 SLTSMTRMVED
+650 SLTSMTRMVEE

-674 NKLQIASKYI
+674 NKLQIAAKYI
-684 IYATLATVIGGL
+684 IYATLATVIGGA
-696 IGLVIGFSILPK
+696 IGLVIGFSLLPK

-720 PDVILEFNMTYA
+720 PNVILAFNMTYA

-739 MICTI
+739 MVCTI

-786 KFNTKVTVR
+786 NFTQKVTVR
-795 NVFRY
+795 NIFRY

-819 SGFGL
+819 AGFGL

-852 KNEDLENIDN
+852 KNEELEKIDN
-862 ILKSYEYTEDVLN
+862 ILKDYEYTEDVLN
-875 VNVQSVSIDKNDNT
+875 ANVQSVTIDKNDNT

-898 YPENLSNFIVL
+898 TPENLSNFIVL
-909 EKRTNNDEKYA
+909 ESRTNNDEKYA

-948 SDDKECNVKVN
+948 SDDKACSVKVN

-979 LYDTRIGY
+979 LYDTRVGY

-993 TMDMTEEKEDE
+993 TIEMTEEQEDTLGE
-1004 FGKQILS
+1004 QILS

-1018 VTFMSNTENIF
+1018 VTFMSNTESIF
-1029 AEVMNNMDLVVWIL
+1029 SEVMNNMDLVVWIL

-1090 TIILTVIGMLFGI
+1090 TIILTIIGMLVGV

-1125 PQITVWSYLFG
+1125 PQVTVWSYLFG
-1136 VIITA
+1136 VLITA
-1141 VFAIIV
+1141 LFAIIV

>member
-1 MKKALLKDCVKEII
+1 MKKALLKDCFKEII
-15 KSFKRFLSILLIVL
+15 KGFKRFISILLIVL

-42 PDMKLTLDAYFD
+42 PDMKLTLDTYFD
-54 NQNVMDIQVISTL
+54 DKNVMDIQVISTL
-67 GLTDDDIIE
+67 GLTDEDITE
-76 LKKLDLIE
+76 LEKLDLIDD
-84 NAEGTY
+84 AQGTY
-90 QTDAVVTAGDKQ
+90 QTDAMVTAGDKQ
-102 VVVKLESLT
+102 FVVKLESLA
-111 NSRQNENNVENAK
+111 S
-124 EESTDENL
+124 
-132 AETKNNS
+132 
-139 NGETQTQAQDNET
+139 
-152 SDSINDLQVI
+152 SINDLQVTS
-162 EGRLP
+162 GRLP
-167 ENQNECVVEKN
+167 ENQNECVVEEA
-178 FLSGTDYK
+178 FLQGTEYN
-186 IGDTIKIDVDNII
+186 IGDTIKVKVDNIT
-199 DDDGNEIALLKNN
+199 DDDGNDISVLKTNDL
-212 EVQIVGTV
+212 QIVGTV
-220 NSPMYISSDRG
+220 RSPMYISTDRG
-231 DTKLGSGVINYYLYI
+231 RTKLGSGVINYYLYVS
-246 HPDNI
+246 PDNI
-251 NTNIYTNIYI
+251 NANIYTNIYI
-261 TVKGAKDL
+261 TVNGAKDL
-269 KCYEEKYEDLIKEA
+269 KCYDDKYEDLIEQA
-283 EEKIEEIADSRKE
+283 EDEIEKIADARKE
-296 ARYNQLYDKA
+296 ARYNALFDKA
-306 NQKFQD
+306 NQKLQD

-321 VDGEKQ
+321 ADGEKQ

-341 LEKGKDELAANRNSA
+341 LENGRTEIAANRAKA
-356 NNRFNEAGKQLQDA
+356 NNEFNEAGKQLLDA
-370 KNTFAQEKSD
+370 KNTLQQNEND
-380 FNTKKQEAEKQISDY
+380 FNAKKQEAEKQISDY
-395 EANLNELKQIQ
+395 ETSLNELKQIQ
-406 SQYNNLQTTLSK
+406 EQYNNLQNTLSTSK
-418 SQKQLEALKNQL
+418 AQLEILEKQL
-430 EELENQTNQVQ
+430 
-441 NNEMSGNILSQGRNI
+441 
-456 TNTTE
+456 
-461 DVNVSNE
+461 NVSNE
-468 EQIKNLKKQIAELK
+468 EKKEELKKQINELNA
-482 ESVSKLEAGLLIID
+482 SISKIEAGIIVID

-503 ITDINQTVSSTETA
+503 ITDINQTVTYTENA
-517 IRTAKTELENGQKQ
+517 IQTAKAELANGQKK

-536 VELQK
+536 AEIQSR
-541 QEEQLN
+541 EEQLN
-547 KTKSSTYAKLNTA
+547 KTKNSTYAELDSA
-560 ERKLDESE
+560 EKKLDESA
-568 KQIEEA
+568 KKIEEA
-574 ESELEKS
+574 EAELAKS

-586 SKIAEAEKELDD
+586 SKISDAEKELDD

-613 LDRQQNVG
+613 LDRQQNAG

-635 AQVFPIVFFVVAALI
+635 AQVFPIVFFIVAALI
-650 SLTSMTRMVED
+650 SLTSMTRMVEE

-732 TAGMAAA
+732 TAGMLAA
-739 MICTI
+739 MLCTI
-744 GATIISCYKT
+744 GATVISCYKT
-754 LKQKPATLMRPKA
+754 LKQKPAALMRPKA

-786 KFNTKVTVR
+786 NFTKKVTAR
-795 NVFRY
+795 NIFRY
-800 KKRFL
+800 KKRFM

-819 SGFGL
+819 AGFGL

-829 SMIPSQYGKIDLYNA
+829 SMIPSQYGKIDLYNI

-852 KNEDLENIDN
+852 KNEELENIDN
-862 ILKSYEYTEDVLN
+862 ILKNYEYTEDVLN
-875 VNVQSVSIDKNDNT
+875 VNVQSVTIDKNDNT

-898 YPENLSNFIVL
+898 NVENLSNFIVL
-909 EKRTNNDEKYA
+909 ESRTDNDEKYV

-941 DEIKIVN
+941 DEIKILN

-972 TPNLYNE
+972 TPNLYNQ

-993 TMDMTEEKEDE
+993 TTDMEESEEDGLGE
-1004 FGKQILS
+1004 QILS
-1011 NSDYISG
+1011 NGDYISG

>member
-1 MKKALLKDCVKEII
+1 MKKALLKDCFKEII
-15 KSFKRFLSILLIVL
+15 KGFKRFISILLIVL

-42 PDMKLTLDAYFD
+42 PDMKLTLDTYFD
-54 NQNVMDIQVISTL
+54 DKNVMDIQVISTL
-67 GLTDDDIIE
+67 GLTDDDITE

-102 VVVKLESLT
+102 VVVKLESLA
-111 NSRQNENNVENAK
+111 S
-124 EESTDENL
+124 
-132 AETKNNS
+132 
-139 NGETQTQAQDNET
+139 
-152 SDSINDLQVI
+152 SINALQVTS
-162 EGRLP
+162 GRLP
-167 ENQNECVVEKN
+167 ENQNECVVEEA
-178 FLSGTDYK
+178 FLQGTEYN
-186 IGDTIKIDVDNII
+186 IGDTIKVQVDNIT
-199 DDDGNEIALLKNN
+199 DDDGNDISVLKTNDL
-212 EVQIVGTV
+212 QIVGTV
-220 NSPMYISSDRG
+220 RSPMYISTDRG
-231 DTKLGSGVINYYLYI
+231 TTKLGSGVINYYLYVS
-246 HPDNI
+246 PDNI
-251 NTNIYTNIYI
+251 NANIYTNIYL
-261 TVKGAKDL
+261 TVNGAKDL
-269 KCYEEKYEDLIKEA
+269 KCYDDKYEDLIEQA
-283 EEKIEEIADSRKE
+283 EDEIEKIADARKE
-296 ARYNQLYDKA
+296 ARYNALFDKA
-306 NQKFQD
+306 NQKLQD

-321 VDGEKQ
+321 ADGEKQ
-327 LQDAENEINSAKQE
+327 LQDAEDEINSAKNQ
-341 LEKGKDELAANRNSA
+341 LEKGRNEVAANRAKA
-356 NNRFNEAGKQLQDA
+356 NNEFKEAGKQLQDA
-370 KNTFAQEKSD
+370 KNTLEQNEND
-380 FNTKKQEAEKQISDY
+380 FNAKKQKAEKQISDY
-395 EANLNELKQIQ
+395 ETSLNELKQIQ
-406 SQYNNLQTTLSK
+406 TQYNNLQTTLSTSK
-418 SQKQLEALKNQL
+418 AQLATLQKQL
-430 EELENQTNQVQ
+430 EELESKDNQ
-441 NNEMSGNILSQGRNI
+441 I
-456 TNTTE
+456 TNEVGENTT
-461 DVNVSNE
+461 NE
-468 EQIKNLKKQIAELK
+468 EQIESLKKQIEDLN
-482 ESVSKLEAGLLIID
+482 SSISKIEAGLLVIN
-496 KQLEAQG
+496 KQLQAQG
-503 ITDINQTVSSTETA
+503 ITDINQTVSTTETA
-517 IRTAKTELENGQKQ
+517 IQTAKEELENGQKQ

-536 VELQK
+536 AELQTR
-541 QEEQLN
+541 EEQLN
-547 KTKSSTYAKLNTA
+547 STKSSTYAELNSA
-560 ERKLDESE
+560 EKKLDDSE

-574 ESELEKS
+574 EAELAKS

-586 SKIAEAEKELDD
+586 SKIADAEKELDD

-613 LDRQQNVG
+613 LDRQQNAG

-635 AQVFPIVFFVVAALI
+635 AQVFPIVFFIVAALI
-650 SLTSMTRMVED
+650 SLTSMTRMVEE

-674 NKLQIASKYI
+674 NKLQIAAKYI
-684 IYATLATVIGGL
+684 IYATLATVIGGA
-696 IGLVIGFSILPK
+696 IGLVIGFSLLPK

-720 PDVILEFNMTYA
+720 PNVILAFNMTYA

-739 MICTI
+739 MLCTI

-786 KFNTKVTVR
+786 NFTQKVTVR
-795 NVFRY
+795 NIFRY

-819 SGFGL
+819 AGFGL

-852 KNEDLENIDN
+852 KNEELEKIDN
-862 ILKSYEYTEDVLN
+862 ILKDYEYTEDVLN
-875 VNVQSVSIDKNDNT
+875 ANVQSVTIDKNDNT

-898 YPENLSNFIVL
+898 TPENLSNFIVL
-909 EKRTNNDEKYA
+909 ESRTNNDEKYA

-948 SDDKECNVKVN
+948 SDDKACSVKVN

-979 LYDTRIGY
+979 LYDTRVGY

-993 TMDMTEEKEDE
+993 TIEMTEEQEDTLGE
-1004 FGKQILS
+1004 QILS

-1018 VTFMSNTENIF
+1018 VTFMSNTESIF
-1029 AEVMNNMDLVVWIL
+1029 SEVMNNMDLVVWIL

-1090 TIILTVIGMLFGI
+1090 TIILTILGMLVGV

-1136 VIITA
+1136 VLITA
-1141 VFAIIV
+1141 LFAIIV

>member
-1 MKKALLKDCVKEII
+1 MKKALLKDCFKEII
-15 KSFKRFLSILLIVL
+15 KGFKRFISILLIVL

-42 PDMKLTLDAYFD
+42 PDMKLTLDTYFD
-54 NQNVMDIQVISTL
+54 DKNVMDIQVISTL
-67 GLTDDDIIE
+67 GLTDDDITE

-102 VVVKLESLT
+102 VVVKLESLA
-111 NSRQNENNVENAK
+111 S
-124 EESTDENL
+124 
-132 AETKNNS
+132 
-139 NGETQTQAQDNET
+139 
-152 SDSINDLQVI
+152 SINALQVTS
-162 EGRLP
+162 GRLP
-167 ENQNECVVEKN
+167 ENQNECVVEEA
-178 FLSGTDYK
+178 FLQGTEYN
-186 IGDTIKIDVDNII
+186 IGDTIKVQVDNIT
-199 DDDGNEIALLKNN
+199 DDDGNDISVLKTNDL
-212 EVQIVGTV
+212 QIVGTV
-220 NSPMYISSDRG
+220 RSPMYISTDRG
-231 DTKLGSGVINYYLYI
+231 TTKLGSGVINYYLYVS
-246 HPDNI
+246 PDNI
-251 NTNIYTNIYI
+251 NANIYTNIYL
-261 TVKGAKDL
+261 TVNGAKDL
-269 KCYEEKYEDLIKEA
+269 KCYDDKYEDLIKQA
-283 EEKIEEIADSRKE
+283 EDEIEKIADARKE
-296 ARYNQLYDKA
+296 ARYNALFDKA
-306 NQKFQD
+306 NQKLQD

-321 VDGEKQ
+321 ADGEKQ
-327 LQDAENEINSAKQE
+327 LQDAEDEINSAKNQ
-341 LEKGKDELAANRNSA
+341 LEKGRNEVAANRAKA
-356 NNRFNEAGKQLQDA
+356 NNEFKEAGKQLQDA
-370 KNTFAQEKSD
+370 KNTLEQNEND
-380 FNTKKQEAEKQISDY
+380 FNAKKQEAEKQISDY
-395 EANLNELKQIQ
+395 ETSLNELKQIQ
-406 SQYNNLQTTLSK
+406 TQYNNLQTTLSTSK
-418 SQKQLEALKNQL
+418 AQLAALQKQL
-430 EELENQTNQVQ
+430 EELESKDNQ
-441 NNEMSGNILSQGRNI
+441 I
-456 TNTTE
+456 TNEVGENTT
-461 DVNVSNE
+461 NE
-468 EQIKNLKKQIAELK
+468 EQIESLKKQIEDLN
-482 ESVSKLEAGLLIID
+482 SSISKIEAGLLVIN
-496 KQLEAQG
+496 KQLQAQG
-503 ITDINQTVSSTETA
+503 ITDINQTVSTTETA
-517 IRTAKTELENGQKQ
+517 IQTAKEELENGQKQ

-536 VELQK
+536 AELQTR
-541 QEEQLN
+541 EEQLN
-547 KTKSSTYAKLNTA
+547 STKSSTYAELNSA
-560 ERKLDESE
+560 EKKLDDSE

-574 ESELEKS
+574 EAELAKS

-586 SKIAEAEKELDD
+586 SKIADAEKELDD

-613 LDRQQNVG
+613 LDRQQNAG

-635 AQVFPIVFFVVAALI
+635 AQVFPIVFFIVAALI
-650 SLTSMTRMVED
+650 SLTSMTRMVEE

-674 NKLQIASKYI
+674 NKLQIAAKYI
-684 IYATLATVIGGL
+684 IYATLATVIGGA
-696 IGLVIGFSILPK
+696 IGLVIGFSLLPK

-720 PDVILEFNMTYA
+720 PNVILAFNMTYA

-739 MICTI
+739 MLCTI

-786 KFNTKVTVR
+786 NFTQKVTVR
-795 NVFRY
+795 NIFRY

-819 SGFGL
+819 AGFGL

-852 KNEDLENIDN
+852 KNEELENIDN
-862 ILKSYEYTEDVLN
+862 ILKDYEYTEDVLN
-875 VNVQSVSIDKNDNT
+875 ANVQSVTIDKNDNT

-898 YPENLSNFIVL
+898 TPENLSNFIVL
-909 EKRTNNDEKYA
+909 ESRTNNDEKYA

-948 SDDKECNVKVN
+948 SDDKACSVKVN

-979 LYDTRIGY
+979 LYDTRVGY

-993 TMDMTEEKEDE
+993 TIEMTEEQEDTLGE
-1004 FGKQILS
+1004 QILS

-1018 VTFMSNTENIF
+1018 VTFMSNTESIF
-1029 AEVMNNMDLVVWIL
+1029 SEVMNNMDLVVWIL

-1090 TIILTVIGMLFGI
+1090 TIILTIIGMLVGV

-1136 VIITA
+1136 VLITA
-1141 VFAIIV
+1141 LFAIIV

>member
-1 MKKALLKDCVKEII
+1 MKKALLKDCFKEII
-15 KSFKRFLSILLIVL
+15 KGFKRFISILLIVL

-42 PDMKLTLDAYFD
+42 PDMKLTLDTYFD
-54 NQNVMDIQVISTL
+54 DKNVMDIQVISTL
-67 GLTDDDIIE
+67 GLTDDDITE

-102 VVVKLESLT
+102 VVVKLESLA
-111 NSRQNENNVENAK
+111 S
-124 EESTDENL
+124 
-132 AETKNNS
+132 
-139 NGETQTQAQDNET
+139 
-152 SDSINDLQVI
+152 SINTLQVTS
-162 EGRLP
+162 GRLP
-167 ENQNECVVEKN
+167 ENQNECVVEEA
-178 FLSGTDYK
+178 FLQGTEYN
-186 IGDTIKIDVDNII
+186 IGDTIKVQVDNIT
-199 DDDGNEIALLKNN
+199 DDDGNDISVLKTNDL
-212 EVQIVGTV
+212 QIVGTV
-220 NSPMYISSDRG
+220 RSPMYISTDRG
-231 DTKLGSGVINYYLYI
+231 TTKLGSGVINYYLYVS
-246 HPDNI
+246 PDNI
-251 NTNIYTNIYI
+251 NANIYTNIYL
-261 TVKGAKDL
+261 TVNGAKDL
-269 KCYEEKYEDLIKEA
+269 KCYDDKYEDLIEQA
-283 EEKIEEIADSRKE
+283 EDEIEKIADARKE
-296 ARYNQLYDKA
+296 ARYNALFDKA
-306 NQKFQD
+306 NQKLQD

-321 VDGEKQ
+321 ADGEKQ
-327 LQDAENEINSAKQE
+327 LQDAENEINSAKNQ
-341 LEKGKDELAANRNSA
+341 LEKGRNEVAANRAKA
-356 NNRFNEAGKQLQDA
+356 NNEFKEAGKQLQDA
-370 KNTFAQEKSD
+370 KNTLEQNEND
-380 FNTKKQEAEKQISDY
+380 FNAKKQEAEKQISDY
-395 EANLNELKQIQ
+395 ETSLNELKQIQ
-406 SQYNNLQTTLSK
+406 TQYNNLQTTLSTSK
-418 SQKQLEALKNQL
+418 AQLAALQKQL
-430 EELENQTNQVQ
+430 EELESKDNQ
-441 NNEMSGNILSQGRNI
+441 I
-456 TNTTE
+456 TNEVGENTT
-461 DVNVSNE
+461 NE
-468 EQIKNLKKQIAELK
+468 EQIESLKKQIEDLN
-482 ESVSKLEAGLLIID
+482 SSISKIEAGLLVIN
-496 KQLEAQG
+496 KQLQAQG
-503 ITDINQTVSSTETA
+503 ITDINQTVSTTETA
-517 IRTAKTELENGQKQ
+517 IQTAKKELENGQKQ

-536 VELQK
+536 AELQTR
-541 QEEQLN
+541 EEQLN
-547 KTKSSTYAKLNTA
+547 STKSSTYAELNSA
-560 ERKLDESE
+560 EKKLDDSE

-574 ESELEKS
+574 EAELAKS

-586 SKIAEAEKELDD
+586 SKIADAEKELDD

-613 LDRQQNVG
+613 LDRQQNAG

-635 AQVFPIVFFVVAALI
+635 AQVFPIVFFIVAALI
-650 SLTSMTRMVED
+650 SLTSMTRMVEE

-674 NKLQIASKYI
+674 NKLQIAAKYI
-684 IYATLATVIGGL
+684 IYATLATVIGGA
-696 IGLVIGFSILPK
+696 IGLVIGFSLLPK

-720 PDVILEFNMTYA
+720 PNVILAFNMTYA

-739 MICTI
+739 MLCTI

-786 KFNTKVTVR
+786 NFTQKVTVR
-795 NVFRY
+795 NIFRY

-819 SGFGL
+819 AGFGL

-852 KNEDLENIDN
+852 KNEELEKIDN
-862 ILKSYEYTEDVLN
+862 ILKDYEYTEDVLN
-875 VNVQSVSIDKNDNT
+875 ANVQSVTIDKNDNT

-898 YPENLSNFIVL
+898 TPENLSNFIVL
-909 EKRTNNDEKYA
+909 ESRTNNDEKYA

-948 SDDKECNVKVN
+948 SDDKACSVKVN

-979 LYDTRIGY
+979 LYDTRVGY

-993 TMDMTEEKEDE
+993 TIEMTEEQEDTLGE
-1004 FGKQILS
+1004 QILS

-1018 VTFMSNTENIF
+1018 VTFMSNTESIF
-1029 AEVMNNMDLVVWIL
+1029 SEVMNNMDLVVWIL

-1090 TIILTVIGMLFGI
+1090 TIILTILGMLVGV

-1136 VIITA
+1136 VLITA
-1141 VFAIIV
+1141 LFAIIV

>member
-1 MKKALLKDCVKEII
+1 MKKALLKDCFKEII
-15 KSFKRFLSILLIVL
+15 KGFKRFISILLIVL

-42 PDMKLTLDAYFD
+42 PDMKLTLDTYFD
-54 NQNVMDIQVISTL
+54 DKNVMDIQVISTL
-67 GLTDDDIIE
+67 GLTDDDITE

-102 VVVKLESLT
+102 VVVKLESLA
-111 NSRQNENNVENAK
+111 S
-124 EESTDENL
+124 
-132 AETKNNS
+132 
-139 NGETQTQAQDNET
+139 
-152 SDSINDLQVI
+152 SINALQVTS
-162 EGRLP
+162 GRVP
-167 ENQNECVVEKN
+167 ENQNECVVEEA
-178 FLSGTDYK
+178 FLQGTEYN
-186 IGDTIKIDVDNII
+186 IGDTIKVQVDNIT
-199 DDDGNEIALLKNN
+199 DDDGNDISVLKTNDL
-212 EVQIVGTV
+212 QIVGTV
-220 NSPMYISSDRG
+220 RSPMYISTDRG
-231 DTKLGSGVINYYLYI
+231 TTKLGSGVINYYLYVS
-246 HPDNI
+246 PDNI
-251 NTNIYTNIYI
+251 NANIYTNIYI
-261 TVKGAKDL
+261 TVNGAKDL
-269 KCYEEKYEDLIKEA
+269 KCYDDKYEDLIKQA
-283 EEKIEEIADSRKE
+283 EDEIEKIADARKE
-296 ARYNQLYDKA
+296 ARYNALFDKA
-306 NQKFQD
+306 NQKLQD

-321 VDGEKQ
+321 ADGEKQ
-327 LQDAENEINSAKQE
+327 LQDAENEINSAKNQ
-341 LEKGKDELAANRNSA
+341 LEKGRNEVAANRAKA
-356 NNRFNEAGKQLQDA
+356 NNEFKEAGKQLQDA
-370 KNTFAQEKSD
+370 KNTLEQNEND
-380 FNTKKQEAEKQISDY
+380 FNAKKHKAEKQISDY
-395 EANLNELKQIQ
+395 ETSLNELKQIQ
-406 SQYNNLQTTLSK
+406 TQYNNLQTTLSTSK
-418 SQKQLEALKNQL
+418 AQLAALQKQL
-430 EELENQTNQVQ
+430 EELESKDNQ
-441 NNEMSGNILSQGRNI
+441 I
-456 TNTTE
+456 TNEVGENTT
-461 DVNVSNE
+461 NE
-468 EQIKNLKKQIAELK
+468 EQIESLKKQIEDLN
-482 ESVSKLEAGLLIID
+482 SSISKIEAGLLVIN
-496 KQLEAQG
+496 KQLQAQG
-503 ITDINQTVSSTETA
+503 ITDINQTVSTTETA
-517 IRTAKTELENGQKQ
+517 IQTAKKELENGQKQ

-536 VELQK
+536 AELQTR
-541 QEEQLN
+541 EEQLN
-547 KTKSSTYAKLNTA
+547 STKSSTYAELNSA
-560 ERKLDESE
+560 EKKLDDSE

-574 ESELEKS
+574 EAELAKS

-586 SKIAEAEKELDD
+586 SKIADAEKELDD

-613 LDRQQNVG
+613 LDRQQNAG

-635 AQVFPIVFFVVAALI
+635 AQVFPIVFFIVAALI
-650 SLTSMTRMVED
+650 SLTSMTRMVEE

-674 NKLQIASKYI
+674 NKLQIAAKYI
-684 IYATLATVIGGL
+684 IYATLATVIGGA
-696 IGLVIGFSILPK
+696 IGLVIGFSLLPK

-720 PDVILEFNMTYA
+720 PNVILAFNMTYA

-739 MICTI
+739 MLCTI

-786 KFNTKVTVR
+786 NFTQKVTVR
-795 NVFRY
+795 NIFRY

-819 SGFGL
+819 AGFGL

-852 KNEDLENIDN
+852 KNEELENIDN
-862 ILKSYEYTEDVLN
+862 ILKDYEYTEDVLN
-875 VNVQSVSIDKNDNT
+875 ANVQSVTIDKNDNT

-898 YPENLSNFIVL
+898 TPENLSNFIVL
-909 EKRTNNDEKYA
+909 ESRTNNDEKYA

-948 SDDKECNVKVN
+948 SDDKACSVKVN

-979 LYDTRIGY
+979 LYDTRVGY

-993 TMDMTEEKEDE
+993 TIEMTEEQEDTLGE
-1004 FGKQILS
+1004 QILS

-1018 VTFMSNTENIF
+1018 VTFMSNTESIF
-1029 AEVMNNMDLVVWIL
+1029 SEVMNNMDLVVWIL

-1090 TIILTVIGMLFGI
+1090 TIILTILGMLVGV

-1136 VIITA
+1136 VLITA
-1141 VFAIIV
+1141 LFAIIV

>member
-1 MKKALLKDCVKEII
+1 MKKALLKDCFKEII
-15 KSFKRFLSILLIVL
+15 KGFKRFISILLIVL

-42 PDMKLTLDAYFD
+42 PDMKFTLDTYFD
-54 NQNVMDIQVISTL
+54 DKNVMDIQVISTL
-67 GLTDDDIIE
+67 GLTDEDITE
-76 LKKLDLIE
+76 LEKLDLIDD
-84 NAEGTY
+84 AQGIY
-90 QTDAVVTAGDKQ
+90 QTDAMVTAGDKQ
-102 VVVKLESLT
+102 FVVKLESLA
-111 NSRQNENNVENAK
+111 S
-124 EESTDENL
+124 
-132 AETKNNS
+132 
-139 NGETQTQAQDNET
+139 
-152 SDSINDLQVI
+152 SINDLQVTS
-162 EGRLP
+162 GRLP
-167 ENQNECVVEKN
+167 ENQNECVVEEA
-178 FLSGTDYK
+178 FLQGTEYN
-186 IGDTIKIDVDNII
+186 IGDTIKVQVDNIT
-199 DDDGNEIALLKNN
+199 DDDGNDISVLKTNDL
-212 EVQIVGTV
+212 QIVGTV
-220 NSPMYISSDRG
+220 RSPMYISTDRG
-231 DTKLGSGVINYYLYI
+231 STKLGSGVINYYLYVS
-246 HPDNI
+246 PDNI
-251 NTNIYTNIYI
+251 NANIYTNIYL
-261 TVKGAKDL
+261 TVNGAKDL
-269 KCYEEKYEDLIKEA
+269 KCYDDKYKDLIKQA
-283 EEKIEEIADSRKE
+283 EDEIEKIADARKE
-296 ARYNQLYDKA
+296 ARYNALFDKA
-306 NQKFQD
+306 NQKLQD

-321 VDGEKQ
+321 ADGEKQ

-341 LEKGKDELAANRNSA
+341 LENGRTEIAANRAKA
-356 NNRFNEAGKQLQDA
+356 NNEFNEAGKKMLDT
-370 KNTFAQEKSD
+370 KNTLQQNEND
-380 FNTKKQEAEKQISDY
+380 FNAKKQEAEKQISDY
-395 EANLNELKQIQ
+395 ETSLNELKQIQ
-406 SQYNNLQTTLSK
+406 TQYNNLQTMLSTSK
-418 SQKQLEALKNQL
+418 VQLEDLKKQL
-430 EELENQTNQVQ
+430 EELENQAN
-441 NNEMSGNILSQGRNI
+441 QGRTTTKPQNVNNNVQSQSNGI
-456 TNTTE
+456 ANTTDDE
-461 DVNVSNE
+461 KEKIE
-468 EQIKNLKKQIAELK
+468 ELKKQINELNA
-482 ESVSKLEAGLLIID
+482 SISKIEAGIIVID

-503 ITDINQTVSSTETA
+503 ITDINQTVTYTENA
-517 IRTAKTELENGQKQ
+517 IQTAKAELANGQKK

-536 VELQK
+536 AEIQNR
-541 QEEQLN
+541 EEQLN
-547 KTKSSTYAKLNTA
+547 KTKNSTYAELDSA
-560 ERKLDESE
+560 EKKLDESA

-574 ESELEKS
+574 EAELAKS

-586 SKIAEAEKELDD
+586 SKISDAEKELDD

-613 LDRQQNVG
+613 LDRQQNAG

-635 AQVFPIVFFVVAALI
+635 AQVFPIVFFIVAALI
-650 SLTSMTRMVED
+650 SLTSMTRMVEE

-732 TAGMAAA
+732 TAGMLAA
-739 MICTI
+739 MLCTI
-744 GATIISCYKT
+744 GATVISCYKT

-786 KFNTKVTVR
+786 NFTKKVTAR
-795 NVFRY
+795 NIFRY
-800 KKRFL
+800 KKRFM

-819 SGFGL
+819 AGFGL

-829 SMIPSQYGKIDLYNA
+829 SMIPSQYGKIDLYNI

-852 KNEDLENIDN
+852 KNEELENIDN
-862 ILKSYEYTEDVLN
+862 ILKNYEYTEDVLN
-875 VNVQSVSIDKNDNT
+875 VNVQSVTIDKNDNT

-898 YPENLSNFIVL
+898 NVEKLSNFIVL
-909 EKRTNNDEKYA
+909 ESRTDNDEKYV

-941 DEIKIVN
+941 DEIKILN

-972 TPNLYNE
+972 TPNLYNQ

-993 TMDMTEEKEDE
+993 TTDMEELEEDE
-1004 FGKQILS
+1004 LGEQILS

-1018 VTFMSNTENIF
+1018 VTFMSNTESIF
-1029 AEVMNNMDLVVWIL
+1029 SEVMNNMDLVVWIL

-1103 GGGYFLTLYIIK
+1103 ARRIFL
-1115 TCEIDMLMFN
+1115 N
-1125 PQITVWSYLFG
+1125 
-1136 VIITA
+1136 
-1141 VFAIIV
+1141 IV
-1147 NIITYFSLKKID
+1147 YYKNL
-1159 MIESL
+1159 
-1164 KSVE
+1164 

>member
-1 MKKALLKDCVKEII
+1 MKKALLKDCFKEII
-15 KSFKRFLSILLIVL
+15 KGFKRFISILLIVL

-42 PDMKLTLDAYFD
+42 PDMKLTLDTYFD
-54 NQNVMDIQVISTL
+54 DKNVMDIQVISTL
-67 GLTDDDIIE
+67 GLTDEDITE
-76 LKKLDLIE
+76 LEKLDLIDD
-84 NAEGTY
+84 AQGTY
-90 QTDAVVTAGDKQ
+90 QTDAMVTAGDKQ
-102 VVVKLESLT
+102 FVVKLESLA
-111 NSRQNENNVENAK
+111 S
-124 EESTDENL
+124 
-132 AETKNNS
+132 
-139 NGETQTQAQDNET
+139 
-152 SDSINDLQVI
+152 SINDLQVTS
-162 EGRLP
+162 GRLP
-167 ENQNECVVEKN
+167 ENQNECVVEEA
-178 FLSGTDYK
+178 FLQGTEYN
-186 IGDTIKIDVDNII
+186 IGDTIKVQVDNIT
-199 DDDGNEIALLKNN
+199 DDDGNDISVLKTNDL
-212 EVQIVGTV
+212 QIVGTV
-220 NSPMYISSDRG
+220 MSPMYISTDRG
-231 DTKLGSGVINYYLYI
+231 STKLGSGVINYYLYVS
-246 HPDNI
+246 PDNI

-261 TVKGAKDL
+261 TVNGAKDL
-269 KCYEEKYEDLIKEA
+269 KCYDDKYEDLIEQA
-283 EEKIEEIADSRKE
+283 EDEIEKIADARKE
-296 ARYNQLYDKA
+296 ARYNALYDKA
-306 NQKFQD
+306 NQKLQD

-321 VDGEKQ
+321 ADGEKQ

-341 LEKGKDELAANRNSA
+341 LENGRTEIAANRAKA
-356 NNRFNEAGKQLQDA
+356 NNEFNEAGKQLLDA
-370 KNTFAQEKSD
+370 KNTLEQNEND
-380 FNTKKQEAEKQISDY
+380 FNAKKQEAEKQISDY
-395 EANLNELKQIQ
+395 ETSLNELKQIQ
-406 SQYNNLQTTLSK
+406 EQYNNLQNTLSTSK
-418 SQKQLEALKNQL
+418 AQLEILEKQL
-430 EELENQTNQVQ
+430 
-441 NNEMSGNILSQGRNI
+441 
-456 TNTTE
+456 
-461 DVNVSNE
+461 NVSNE
-468 EQIKNLKKQIAELK
+468 EKKEELKKQINELNA
-482 ESVSKLEAGLLIID
+482 SISKIEAGIIVID

-503 ITDINQTVSSTETA
+503 ITDINQTVTYTENA
-517 IRTAKTELENGQKQ
+517 IQTAKAELANGQKK

-536 VELQK
+536 AELQSK
-541 QEEQLN
+541 EEQLN
-547 KTKSSTYAKLNTA
+547 KTKNSTYAELDSA
-560 ERKLDESE
+560 EKKLDESV

-574 ESELEKS
+574 ETELAKS

-586 SKIAEAEKELDD
+586 SKISDAEKELDD

-613 LDRQQNVG
+613 LDRQQNAG

-635 AQVFPIVFFVVAALI
+635 AQVFPIVFFIVAALI
-650 SLTSMTRMVED
+650 SLTSMTRMVEE

-732 TAGMAAA
+732 TAGMLAA
-739 MICTI
+739 MLCTI
-744 GATIISCYKT
+744 GATVISCYKT

-786 KFNTKVTVR
+786 NFTKKVTAR
-795 NVFRY
+795 NIFRY
-800 KKRFL
+800 KKRFM

-819 SGFGL
+819 AGFGL

-829 SMIPSQYGKIDLYNA
+829 SMIPSQYGKIDLYNI

-852 KNEDLENIDN
+852 KNEELENIDN
-862 ILKSYEYTEDVLN
+862 ILKNYEYTEDVLN
-875 VNVQSVSIDKNDNT
+875 ANVQSVTIDKNDNT

-898 YPENLSNFIVL
+898 NVEKLSNFIVL
-909 EKRTNNDEKYA
+909 ESRTDNDEKYV

-941 DEIKIVN
+941 DEIKILN

-972 TPNLYNE
+972 TPNLYNQ

-993 TMDMTEEKEDE
+993 TTDMEESEEDG
-1004 FGKQILS
+1004 FGEQILS
-1011 NSDYISG
+1011 NGDYISG

-1090 TIILTVIGMLFGI
+1090 TIILTAIGMLFGI

>member
-1 MKKALLKDCVKEII
+1 MKKALLKDCFKEII
-15 KSFKRFLSILLIVL
+15 KGFKRFISILLIVL

-42 PDMKLTLDAYFD
+42 PDMKLTLDTYFD
-54 NQNVMDIQVISTL
+54 DKNVMDIQVLSTL
-67 GLTDDDIIE
+67 GLTDEDITE
-76 LKKLDLIE
+76 LEKLDLIDD
-84 NAEGTY
+84 AQGTY
-90 QTDAVVTAGDKQ
+90 QTDAIVTAGDKQ
-102 VVVKLESLT
+102 VVVKLESLA
-111 NSRQNENNVENAK
+111 SSKQNE
-124 EESTDENL
+124 T
-132 AETKNNS
+132 T
-139 NGETQTQAQDNET
+139 
-152 SDSINDLQVI
+152 DSINALQVTS
-162 EGRLP
+162 GRLP
-167 ENQNECVVEKN
+167 ENQNECVVEEA
-178 FLSGTDYK
+178 FLLGTEYK
-186 IGDTIKIDVDNII
+186 IGDTIKIQIDNIT
-199 DDDGNEIALLKNN
+199 DDDGNDISVLKTN
-212 EVQIVGTV
+212 ELQIVGTV
-220 NSPMYISSDRG
+220 KSPMYISTDRG
-231 DTKLGSGVINYYLYI
+231 TTKLGSGVINYYLYVSS
-246 HPDNI
+246 DNI
-251 NTNIYTNIYI
+251 NANIYTNIYL
-261 TVKGAKDL
+261 TVNGANEL
-269 KCYEEKYEDLIKEA
+269 ECYDDKYEDLIEQA
-283 EEKIEEIADSRKE
+283 EDEIEKIAEARKE
-296 ARYNQLYDKA
+296 ARYNALYDKA
-306 NQKFQD
+306 NQKLQD

-321 VDGEKQ
+321 ADGEKQ

-341 LEKGKDELAANRNSA
+341 LENGRNEIAANRAKA
-356 NNRFNEAGKQLQDA
+356 NNEFNEAGKQLLDA
-370 KNTFAQEKSD
+370 KNTLEQNEND
-380 FNTKKQEAEKQISDY
+380 FNAKKQEAEKQISDY
-395 EANLNELKQIQ
+395 ETSLNELKQIQ
-406 SQYNNLQTTLSK
+406 EQYNNLQNTLSTSK
-418 SQKQLEALKNQL
+418 AQLEILEKQL
-430 EELENQTNQVQ
+430 EELENQANNGRTTTKPQNVNNNVQ
-441 NNEMSGNILSQGRNI
+441 SQSNGI
-456 TNTTE
+456 ANTTDDE
-461 DVNVSNE
+461 KEKIE
-468 EQIKNLKKQIAELK
+468 ELKKQINELNA
-482 ESVSKLEAGLLIID
+482 SISKIEAGIIVID

-503 ITDINQTVSSTETA
+503 ITDINQTVTYTENA
-517 IRTAKTELENGQKQ
+517 IQTAKEELSNGQKK

-536 VELQK
+536 AEIQSR
-541 QEEQLN
+541 EEQLN
-547 KTKSSTYAKLNTA
+547 KTKNSTYAELDSA
-560 ERKLDESE
+560 EKKLDESA
-568 KQIEEA
+568 KKIEEA
-574 ESELEKS
+574 EAELAKS

-586 SKIAEAEKELDD
+586 SKISDAEKELDD

-613 LDRQQNVG
+613 LDRQQNAG

-635 AQVFPIVFFVVAALI
+635 AQVFPIVFFIVAALI
-650 SLTSMTRMVED
+650 SLTSMTRMVEE

-732 TAGMAAA
+732 TAGILAA
-739 MICTI
+739 MLCTI
-744 GATIISCYKT
+744 GATVISCYKT
-754 LKQKPATLMRPKA
+754 LKQKPAALMRPKA

-786 KFNTKVTVR
+786 NFTKKVTAR
-795 NVFRY
+795 NIFRY
-800 KKRFL
+800 KKRFM

-819 SGFGL
+819 AGFGL

-829 SMIPSQYGKIDLYNA
+829 SMIPSQYGKIDLYNI

-852 KNEDLENIDN
+852 KNEELENIDN
-862 ILKSYEYTEDVLN
+862 ILKNYEYTEDVLN
-875 VNVQSVSIDKNDNT
+875 VNVQSVTIDKNDNT

-898 YPENLSNFIVL
+898 NVEKLSNFIVL
-909 EKRTNNDEKYA
+909 ESRTDNDEKYV

-941 DEIKIVN
+941 DEIKILN

-972 TPNLYNE
+972 TPNLYNQ

-993 TMDMTEEKEDE
+993 TTDMEESEEDG
-1004 FGKQILS
+1004 FGEQILS
-1011 NSDYISG
+1011 NGDYISG

-1090 TIILTVIGMLFGI
+1090 TIILTAIGMLFGI

-1136 VIITA
+1136 VIITT

>member
-1 MKKALLKDCVKEII
+1 MKKALLKDCFKEII
-15 KSFKRFLSILLIVL
+15 KGFKRFISILLIVL

-42 PDMKLTLDAYFD
+42 PDMKLTLDTYFD
-54 NQNVMDIQVISTL
+54 DKNVMDIQVISTL
-67 GLTDDDIIE
+67 GLTDDDITE

-102 VVVKLESLT
+102 VVVKLESLA
-111 NSRQNENNVENAK
+111 S
-124 EESTDENL
+124 
-132 AETKNNS
+132 
-139 NGETQTQAQDNET
+139 
-152 SDSINDLQVI
+152 SINALQVTS
-162 EGRLP
+162 GRLP
-167 ENQNECVVEKN
+167 ENQNECVVEEA
-178 FLSGTDYK
+178 FLQGTEYN
-186 IGDTIKIDVDNII
+186 IGDTIKVQVDNIT
-199 DDDGNEIALLKNN
+199 DDDGNDISVLKTNDL
-212 EVQIVGTV
+212 QIVGTV
-220 NSPMYISSDRG
+220 RSPMYISTDRG
-231 DTKLGSGVINYYLYI
+231 TTKLGSGVINYYLYVS
-246 HPDNI
+246 PDNI
-251 NTNIYTNIYI
+251 NANIYTNIYL
-261 TVKGAKDL
+261 TVNGAKDL
-269 KCYEEKYEDLIKEA
+269 KCYDDKYKDLIKQA
-283 EEKIEEIADSRKE
+283 EDEIEKIADARKE
-296 ARYNQLYDKA
+296 ARYNALFDKA
-306 NQKFQD
+306 NQKLQD

-321 VDGEKQ
+321 ADGEKQ
-327 LQDAENEINSAKQE
+327 LQDAEDEINSAKNQ
-341 LEKGKDELAANRNSA
+341 LEKGRNEVAANRAKA
-356 NNRFNEAGKQLQDA
+356 NNEFKEAGKQLQDA
-370 KNTFAQEKSD
+370 KNTLEQNEND
-380 FNTKKQEAEKQISDY
+380 FNAKKQEAEKQISDY
-395 EANLNELKQIQ
+395 ETSLNELKQIQ
-406 SQYNNLQTTLSK
+406 TQYNNLQTTLSTSK
-418 SQKQLEALKNQL
+418 AQLAALQKQL
-430 EELENQTNQVQ
+430 EELESKDNQ
-441 NNEMSGNILSQGRNI
+441 I
-456 TNTTE
+456 TNEVGENTT
-461 DVNVSNE
+461 NE
-468 EQIKNLKKQIAELK
+468 EQIESLKKQIEDLN
-482 ESVSKLEAGLLIID
+482 SSISKIEAGLLVIN
-496 KQLEAQG
+496 KQLQAQG
-503 ITDINQTVSSTETA
+503 ITDINQTVSTTETA
-517 IRTAKTELENGQKQ
+517 IQTAKEELENGQKQ

-536 VELQK
+536 AELQTR
-541 QEEQLN
+541 EEQLN
-547 KTKSSTYAKLNTA
+547 STKSSTYAELNSA
-560 ERKLDESE
+560 EKKLDDSE

-574 ESELEKS
+574 EAELAKS
-581 REEFN
+581 REDFN
-586 SKIAEAEKELDD
+586 SKIADAEKELDD

-613 LDRQQNVG
+613 LDRQQNAG

-635 AQVFPIVFFVVAALI
+635 AQVFPIVFFIVAALI
-650 SLTSMTRMVED
+650 SLTSMTRMVEE

-674 NKLQIASKYI
+674 NKLQIAAKYI
-684 IYATLATVIGGL
+684 IYATLATVIGGA
-696 IGLVIGFSILPK
+696 IGLVIGFSLLPK

-720 PDVILEFNMTYA
+720 PNVILAFNMTYA

-739 MICTI
+739 MLCTI

-786 KFNTKVTVR
+786 NFTQKVTVR
-795 NVFRY
+795 NIFRY

-819 SGFGL
+819 AGFGL

-852 KNEDLENIDN
+852 KNEELENIDN
-862 ILKSYEYTEDVLN
+862 ILKDYEYTEDVLN
-875 VNVQSVSIDKNDNT
+875 ANVQSVTIDKNDNT

-898 YPENLSNFIVL
+898 TPENLSNFIVL
-909 EKRTNNDEKYA
+909 ESRTNNDEKYA

-948 SDDKECNVKVN
+948 SDDKACSVKVN

-979 LYDTRIGY
+979 LYDTRVGY

-993 TMDMTEEKEDE
+993 TIEMTEEQEDTLGE
-1004 FGKQILS
+1004 QILS

-1018 VTFMSNTENIF
+1018 VTFMSNTESIF
-1029 AEVMNNMDLVVWIL
+1029 SEVMNNMDLVVWIL

-1090 TIILTVIGMLFGI
+1090 TIILTIIGMLVGV

-1136 VIITA
+1136 VLITA
-1141 VFAIIV
+1141 LFAIIV

>member
-1 MKKALLKDCVKEII
+1 MKKALLKDCFKEII
-15 KSFKRFLSILLIVL
+15 KGFKRFISILLIVL

-42 PDMKLTLDAYFD
+42 PDMKLTLDTYFD
-54 NQNVMDIQVISTL
+54 DKNVMDIQVLSTL
-67 GLTDDDIIE
+67 GLTDEDITE
-76 LKKLDLIE
+76 LEKLDLIDD
-84 NAEGTY
+84 AQGTY
-90 QTDAVVTAGDKQ
+90 QTDAIVTAGDKQ
-102 VVVKLESLT
+102 VVVKLESLA
-111 NSRQNENNVENAK
+111 SSKQNE
-124 EESTDENL
+124 T
-132 AETKNNS
+132 T
-139 NGETQTQAQDNET
+139 
-152 SDSINDLQVI
+152 DSINALQVTS
-162 EGRLP
+162 GRLP
-167 ENQNECVVEKN
+167 ENQNECVVEEA
-178 FLSGTDYK
+178 FLLGTEYK
-186 IGDTIKIDVDNII
+186 IGDTIKIQIDNIT
-199 DDDGNEIALLKNN
+199 DDDGNDISVLKTN
-212 EVQIVGTV
+212 ELQIVGTV
-220 NSPMYISSDRG
+220 NSPMYISTDRG
-231 DTKLGSGVINYYLYI
+231 TTKLGSGVINYYLYVSS
-246 HPDNI
+246 DNI
-251 NTNIYTNIYI
+251 NANIYTNIYL
-261 TVKGAKDL
+261 TVNGAKDL
-269 KCYEEKYEDLIKEA
+269 KCYDDKYEDLIERA
-283 EEKIEEIADSRKE
+283 EDEIEKIADARKE
-296 ARYNQLYDKA
+296 ARYNALFDKA
-306 NQKFQD
+306 NQKLQD

-321 VDGEKQ
+321 ADGEKQ

-341 LEKGKDELAANRNSA
+341 LENGRTEIAANRAKA
-356 NNRFNEAGKQLQDA
+356 NNEFNEAGKQLLDA
-370 KNTFAQEKSD
+370 KNTLEQNEND
-380 FNTKKQEAEKQISDY
+380 FNAKKQEAEKQISDY
-395 EANLNELKQIQ
+395 ETSLNELKQIQ
-406 SQYNNLQTTLSK
+406 TQYNNLQTMLSTSK
-418 SQKQLEALKNQL
+418 VQLEDLKKQL
-430 EELENQTNQVQ
+430 EELENQANHGSASTKPQNVNNNVQ
-441 NNEMSGNILSQGRNI
+441 SQSNGI
-456 TNTTE
+456 ANTTDDE
-461 DVNVSNE
+461 KEKIE
-468 EQIKNLKKQIAELK
+468 ELKKQINELNA
-482 ESVSKLEAGLLIID
+482 SISKIEAGIIVID

-503 ITDINQTVSSTETA
+503 ITDINQTVTYTENA
-517 IRTAKTELENGQKQ
+517 IQTAKEELSNGQKK

-536 VELQK
+536 AEIQNR
-541 QEEQLN
+541 EEQLN
-547 KTKSSTYAKLNTA
+547 KTKNSTYAELDSA
-560 ERKLDESE
+560 EKKLDESA
-568 KQIEEA
+568 KKIEEA
-574 ESELEKS
+574 EAELAKS

-586 SKIAEAEKELDD
+586 SKISDAEKELDD

-613 LDRQQNVG
+613 LDRQQNAG

-635 AQVFPIVFFVVAALI
+635 AQVFPIVFFIVAALI
-650 SLTSMTRMVED
+650 SLTSMTRMVEE

-732 TAGMAAA
+732 TAGMLAA
-739 MICTI
+739 MLCTI
-744 GATIISCYKT
+744 GATVISCYKT

-786 KFNTKVTVR
+786 NFTKKVTAR
-795 NVFRY
+795 NIFRY
-800 KKRFL
+800 KKRFM

-819 SGFGL
+819 AGFGL

-829 SMIPSQYGKIDLYNA
+829 SMIPSQYGKIDLYNI

-852 KNEDLENIDN
+852 KNEELENIDN
-862 ILKSYEYTEDVLN
+862 ILKNYEYTEDVLN
-875 VNVQSVSIDKNDNT
+875 ANVQSVTIDKNDNT

-898 YPENLSNFIVL
+898 NVEKLSNFIVL
-909 EKRTNNDEKYA
+909 ESRTDNDEKYV

-941 DEIKIVN
+941 DEIKILN

-972 TPNLYNE
+972 TPNLYNQ

-993 TMDMTEEKEDE
+993 TTDMEESEEDE
-1004 FGKQILS
+1004 LGEQILS

-1090 TIILTVIGMLFGI
+1090 TIILTAIGMLFGI

-1136 VIITA
+1136 VIITT

>member
-1 MKKALLKDCVKEII
+1 MKKALLKDCFKEIA
-15 KSFKRFLSILLIVL
+15 KGFKRFVSILLIVL

-42 PDMKLTLDAYFD
+42 PDMKLTLDTYFD
-54 NQNVMDIQVISTL
+54 DKNVMDIQVISTL
-67 GLTDDDIIE
+67 GLTDEDITE
-76 LKKLDLIE
+76 LEKLDEIE

-90 QTDAVVTAGDKQ
+90 QTDAIVTAGDEQ
-102 VVVKLESLT
+102 FVVKLESLT
-111 NSRQNENNVENAK
+111 SEISNEENTINN
-124 EESTDENL
+124 
-132 AETKNNS
+132 
-139 NGETQTQAQDNET
+139 
-152 SDSINDLQVI
+152 LQVTN
-162 EGRLP
+162 GRLP
-167 ENQNECVVEKN
+167 ENQNECVVEEG
-178 FLSGTDYK
+178 FLLGTDYK
-186 IGDTIKIDVDNII
+186 IGDTIKIDVDNIT
-199 DDDGNEIALLKNN
+199 DDDGNDIALLKNN
-212 EVQIVGTV
+212 ELQIVGTV
-220 NSPMYISSDRG
+220 KSPMYISSDRG
-231 DTKLGSGVINYYLYI
+231 TTKLGSGVINYYLYV
-246 HPDNI
+246 HQDNI
-251 NTNIYTNIYI
+251 NANIYTNIYL
-261 TVKGAKDL
+261 TVQGARDL
-269 KCYEEKYEDLIKEA
+269 RTYDDKYEDLIEEA
-283 EEKIEEIADSRKE
+283 ETQIEEIADARKE
-296 ARYNQLYDKA
+296 ARYNALYDKA
-306 NQKFQD
+306 NQKLQD

-321 VDGEKQ
+321 ADGEKQ
-327 LQDAENEINSAKQE
+327 IQDAENEINSAKKK
-341 LEKGKDELAANRNSA
+341 LENGRDELAANRNSA
-356 NNRFNEAGKQLQDA
+356 NNRFTEAAQQIEEARNTIQENE
-370 KNTFAQEKSD
+370 NTFNS
-380 FNTKKQEAEKQISDY
+380 KKQEAEKQIQEY
-395 EANLNELKQIQ
+395 ETNLQSLKEIQ
-406 SQYNNLQTTLSK
+406 TQYNNLESTLANNEKEVQTLTD
-418 SQKQLEALKNQL
+418 
-430 EELENQTNQVQ
+430 ELETLDEVQ
-441 NNEMSGNILSQGRNI
+441 DSER
-456 TNTTE
+456 
-461 DVNVSNE
+461 
-468 EQIKNLKKQIAELK
+468 IAEINVRLS
-482 ESVSKLEAGLLIID
+482 ELNQEIAKLQAGLMVID

-503 ITDINQTVSSTETA
+503 ITDINQTVTYTENA
-517 IRTAKTELENGQKQ
+517 INTAKQELEDGQNA
-531 IDSAK
+531 INSAK
-536 VELQK
+536 QELETQEKQLNETK
-541 QEEQLN
+541 QETYAQLN
-547 KTKSSTYAKLNTA
+547 SA
-560 ERKLDESE
+560 ERTLDASE

-574 ESELEKS
+574 EAELEKS

-586 SKIAEAEKELDD
+586 SKIADAEKELDD

-613 LDRQQNVG
+613 LDRQQNAG

-635 AQVFPIVFFVVAALI
+635 AQVFPIVFFIVAALI
-650 SLTSMTRMVED
+650 SLTSMTRMVEE

-684 IYATLATVIGGL
+684 IYATLATVIGGA
-696 IGLVIGFSILPK
+696 IGLVIGFNLLPK

-720 PDVILEFNMTYA
+720 PSVILASNMQYA
-732 TAGMAAA
+732 TIGMLVA
-739 MICTI
+739 MACTI
-744 GATIISCYKT
+744 GATAYSCYKT

-779 TFIWKRL
+779 TFVWKRL
-786 KFNTKVTVR
+786 NFTKKVTAR
-795 NVFRY
+795 NIFRY
-800 KKRFL
+800 KKRFM

-819 SGFGL
+819 AGFGL

-829 SMIPSQYGKIDLYNA
+829 SMIPSQYGKIDLYNI

-852 KNEDLENIDN
+852 KNEELENIDN
-862 ILKSYEYTEDVLN
+862 ILKDYEYTEDVLN
-875 VNVQSVSIDKNDNT
+875 ANVQSVTIDKDDNT

-898 YPENLSNFIVL
+898 NVEELSNFIVL
-909 EKRTNNDEKYA
+909 ESRTNNDEKYT

-948 SDDKECNVKVN
+948 SDDKKCTVKVN

-972 TPNLYNE
+972 TPNLYNQ

-993 TMDMTEEKEDE
+993 TTNMTVDQEDGLGE
-1004 FGKQILS
+1004 QILS
-1011 NSDYISG
+1011 NGDYISG

-1090 TIILTVIGMLFGI
+1090 TIILTAIGMLVGI

-1136 VIITA
+1136 VLITA

>member
-1 MKKALLKDCVKEII
+1 MKKALLKDCFKEII
-15 KSFKRFLSILLIVL
+15 KGFKRFISILLIVL

-42 PDMKLTLDAYFD
+42 PDMKLTLDTYFD
-54 NQNVMDIQVISTL
+54 DKNVMDIQVISTL
-67 GLTDDDIIE
+67 GLTDDDITE

-102 VVVKLESLT
+102 VVVKLESLA
-111 NSRQNENNVENAK
+111 S
-124 EESTDENL
+124 
-132 AETKNNS
+132 
-139 NGETQTQAQDNET
+139 
-152 SDSINDLQVI
+152 SINALQVTS
-162 EGRLP
+162 GRVP
-167 ENQNECVVEKN
+167 ENQNECVVEEA
-178 FLSGTDYK
+178 FLQGTEYN
-186 IGDTIKIDVDNII
+186 IGDTIKVQVDNIT
-199 DDDGNEIALLKNN
+199 DDDGNDISVLKTNDL
-212 EVQIVGTV
+212 QIVGTV
-220 NSPMYISSDRG
+220 RSPMYISTDRG
-231 DTKLGSGVINYYLYI
+231 TTKLGSGVINYYLYVS
-246 HPDNI
+246 PDNI
-251 NTNIYTNIYI
+251 NANIYTNIYI
-261 TVKGAKDL
+261 TVNGAKDL
-269 KCYEEKYEDLIKEA
+269 KCYDDKYEDLIKQA
-283 EEKIEEIADSRKE
+283 EDEIEKIADARKE
-296 ARYNQLYDKA
+296 ARYNALFDKA
-306 NQKFQD
+306 NQKLQD

-321 VDGEKQ
+321 ADGEKQ
-327 LQDAENEINSAKQE
+327 LQDAENEINSAKNQ
-341 LEKGKDELAANRNSA
+341 LEKGRNEVAANRAKA
-356 NNRFNEAGKQLQDA
+356 NNEFKEAGKQLQDA
-370 KNTFAQEKSD
+370 KNTLEQNEND
-380 FNTKKQEAEKQISDY
+380 FNAKKQEAEKQISDY
-395 EANLNELKQIQ
+395 ETSLNELKQIQ
-406 SQYNNLQTTLSK
+406 TQYNNLQTTLSTSK
-418 SQKQLEALKNQL
+418 AQLAALQKQL
-430 EELENQTNQVQ
+430 EELESKDNQ
-441 NNEMSGNILSQGRNI
+441 I
-456 TNTTE
+456 TNEVGENTT
-461 DVNVSNE
+461 NE
-468 EQIKNLKKQIAELK
+468 EQIESLKKQIEDLN
-482 ESVSKLEAGLLIID
+482 SSISKIEAGLLVIN
-496 KQLEAQG
+496 KQLQAQG
-503 ITDINQTVSSTETA
+503 ITDINQTVSTTETA
-517 IRTAKTELENGQKQ
+517 IQTAKEELENGQNQ

-536 VELQK
+536 AELQTR
-541 QEEQLN
+541 EEQLN
-547 KTKSSTYAKLNTA
+547 STKSSTYAELNSA
-560 ERKLDESE
+560 EKKLDDSE

-574 ESELEKS
+574 EAELAKS

-586 SKIAEAEKELDD
+586 SKIADAEKELDD

-613 LDRQQNVG
+613 LDRQQNAG

-635 AQVFPIVFFVVAALI
+635 AQVFPIVFFIVAALI
-650 SLTSMTRMVED
+650 SLTSMTRMVEE

-674 NKLQIASKYI
+674 NKLQIAAKYI
-684 IYATLATVIGGL
+684 IYATLATVIGGA
-696 IGLVIGFSILPK
+696 IGLVIGFSLLPK

-720 PDVILEFNMTYA
+720 PNVILAFNMTYA

-739 MICTI
+739 MVCTI

-786 KFNTKVTVR
+786 NFTQKVTVR
-795 NVFRY
+795 NIFRY

-819 SGFGL
+819 AGFGL

-852 KNEDLENIDN
+852 KNEELEKIDN
-862 ILKSYEYTEDVLN
+862 ILKDYEYTEDVLN
-875 VNVQSVSIDKNDNT
+875 ANVQSVTIDKNDNT

-898 YPENLSNFIVL
+898 TPENLSNFIVL
-909 EKRTNNDEKYA
+909 ESRTNNDEKYA

-948 SDDKECNVKVN
+948 SDDKACSVKVN

-979 LYDTRIGY
+979 LYDTRVGY

-993 TMDMTEEKEDE
+993 TIEMTEEQEDTLGE
-1004 FGKQILS
+1004 QILS

-1018 VTFMSNTENIF
+1018 VTFMSNTESIF
-1029 AEVMNNMDLVVWIL
+1029 SEVMNNMDLVVWIL

-1090 TIILTVIGMLFGI
+1090 TIILTILGMLVGV

-1136 VIITA
+1136 VLITA
-1141 VFAIIV
+1141 LFAIIV

>member
-1 MKKALLKDCVKEII
+1 MKKALLKDCFKEII
-15 KSFKRFLSILLIVL
+15 KGFKRFISILLIVL

-42 PDMKLTLDAYFD
+42 PDMKLTLDTYFD
-54 NQNVMDIQVISTL
+54 DKNVMDIQVISTL
-67 GLTDDDIIE
+67 GLTDDDITE

-102 VVVKLESLT
+102 VVVKLESLA
-111 NSRQNENNVENAK
+111 S
-124 EESTDENL
+124 
-132 AETKNNS
+132 
-139 NGETQTQAQDNET
+139 
-152 SDSINDLQVI
+152 SINALQVTS
-162 EGRLP
+162 GRVP
-167 ENQNECVVEKN
+167 ENQNECVVEEA
-178 FLSGTDYK
+178 FLQGTEYN
-186 IGDTIKIDVDNII
+186 IGDTIKVQVDNIT
-199 DDDGNEIALLKNN
+199 DDDGNDISVLKTNDL
-212 EVQIVGTV
+212 QIVGTV
-220 NSPMYISSDRG
+220 RSPMYISTDRG
-231 DTKLGSGVINYYLYI
+231 TTKLGSGVINYYLYVS
-246 HPDNI
+246 PDNI
-251 NTNIYTNIYI
+251 NANIYTNIYI
-261 TVKGAKDL
+261 TVNGAKDL
-269 KCYEEKYEDLIKEA
+269 KCYDDKYEDLIKQA
-283 EEKIEEIADSRKE
+283 EDEIEKIADARKE
-296 ARYNQLYDKA
+296 ARYNALFDKA
-306 NQKFQD
+306 NQKLQD

-321 VDGEKQ
+321 ADGEKQ
-327 LQDAENEINSAKQE
+327 LQDAENEINSAKNQ
-341 LEKGKDELAANRNSA
+341 LEKGRNEVAANRAKA
-356 NNRFNEAGKQLQDA
+356 NNEFKEAGKQLQDA
-370 KNTFAQEKSD
+370 KNTLEQNEND
-380 FNTKKQEAEKQISDY
+380 FNAKKQEAEKQISDY
-395 EANLNELKQIQ
+395 ETSLNELKQIQ
-406 SQYNNLQTTLSK
+406 TQYNNLQTTLSTSK
-418 SQKQLEALKNQL
+418 AQLAALQKQL
-430 EELENQTNQVQ
+430 EELESKDNQ
-441 NNEMSGNILSQGRNI
+441 I
-456 TNTTE
+456 TNEVGENTT
-461 DVNVSNE
+461 NE
-468 EQIKNLKKQIAELK
+468 EQIESLKKQIEDLN
-482 ESVSKLEAGLLIID
+482 SSISKIEAGLLVIN
-496 KQLEAQG
+496 KQLQAQG
-503 ITDINQTVSSTETA
+503 ITDINQTVSTTETA
-517 IRTAKTELENGQKQ
+517 MQTAKKELENGQKQ

-536 VELQK
+536 AELQTR
-541 QEEQLN
+541 EEQLN
-547 KTKSSTYAKLNTA
+547 STKSSTYAELNSA
-560 ERKLDESE
+560 EKKLDDSE

-574 ESELEKS
+574 EAELAKS

-586 SKIAEAEKELDD
+586 SKIADAEKELDD

-613 LDRQQNVG
+613 LDRHQNAG

-635 AQVFPIVFFVVAALI
+635 AQVFPIVFFIVAALI
-650 SLTSMTRMVED
+650 SLTSMTRMVEE

-674 NKLQIASKYI
+674 NKLQIAAKYI
-684 IYATLATVIGGL
+684 IYATLATVIGGA
-696 IGLVIGFSILPK
+696 IGLVIGFSLLPK

-720 PDVILEFNMTYA
+720 PNVILAFNMTYA

-739 MICTI
+739 MLCTI

-786 KFNTKVTVR
+786 NFTQKVTVR
-795 NVFRY
+795 NIFRY

-819 SGFGL
+819 AGFGL

-852 KNEDLENIDN
+852 KNEELEKIDN
-862 ILKSYEYTEDVLN
+862 ILKDYEYTEDVLN
-875 VNVQSVSIDKNDNT
+875 ANVQSVTIDKNDNT

-898 YPENLSNFIVL
+898 TPENLSNFIVL
-909 EKRTNNDEKYA
+909 ESRTNNDEKYA

-948 SDDKECNVKVN
+948 SDDKACSVKVN

-979 LYDTRIGY
+979 LYDTRVGY

-993 TMDMTEEKEDE
+993 TIEMTEEQEDTLGE
-1004 FGKQILS
+1004 QILS

-1018 VTFMSNTENIF
+1018 VTFMSNTESIF
-1029 AEVMNNMDLVVWIL
+1029 SEVMNNMDLVVWIL

-1090 TIILTVIGMLFGI
+1090 TIILTILGMLVGV

-1136 VIITA
+1136 VLITA
-1141 VFAIIV
+1141 LFAIIV

>member
-1 MKKALLKDCVKEII
+1 MKKALLKDCFKEII
-15 KSFKRFLSILLIVL
+15 KGFKRFISILLIVL

-42 PDMKLTLDAYFD
+42 PDMKLTLDTYFD
-54 NQNVMDIQVISTL
+54 DKNVMDIQVISTL
-67 GLTDDDIIE
+67 GLTDEDITE
-76 LKKLDLIE
+76 LEKLDLIDD
-84 NAEGTY
+84 AQGTY
-90 QTDAVVTAGDKQ
+90 QTDAMITAGDKQ
-102 VVVKLESLT
+102 FVVKLESLA
-111 NSRQNENNVENAK
+111 S
-124 EESTDENL
+124 
-132 AETKNNS
+132 
-139 NGETQTQAQDNET
+139 
-152 SDSINDLQVI
+152 SINDLQVTS
-162 EGRLP
+162 GRLP
-167 ENQNECVVEKN
+167 ENQNECVVEEA
-178 FLSGTDYK
+178 FLQGTEYN
-186 IGDTIKIDVDNII
+186 IGDTIKVQVDNIT
-199 DDDGNEIALLKNN
+199 DDDGNDISVLKTNDL
-212 EVQIVGTV
+212 QIVGTV
-220 NSPMYISSDRG
+220 RSPMYISTDRG
-231 DTKLGSGVINYYLYI
+231 STKLGSGVINYYLYVS
-246 HPDNI
+246 PDNI

-261 TVKGAKDL
+261 TVNGAKDL
-269 KCYEEKYEDLIKEA
+269 KCYDDKYEDLIEQA
-283 EEKIEEIADSRKE
+283 EDEIEKIADARKE
-296 ARYNQLYDKA
+296 ARYNALFDKA
-306 NQKFQD
+306 NQKLQD

-321 VDGEKQ
+321 ADGEKQ

-341 LEKGKDELAANRNSA
+341 LENGRTEIAANRAKA
-356 NNRFNEAGKQLQDA
+356 NNEFNEAGKQLLDA
-370 KNTFAQEKSD
+370 KNTLQQNEND
-380 FNTKKQEAEKQISDY
+380 FNAKKQEAEKQISDY
-395 EANLNELKQIQ
+395 ETSLNELKQIQ
-406 SQYNNLQTTLSK
+406 EQYNNLQNTLSTSK
-418 SQKQLEALKNQL
+418 VQLEILEKQL
-430 EELENQTNQVQ
+430 EELENKANNGRTTTKPQNVNNNVQ
-441 NNEMSGNILSQGRNI
+441 SQSNGI
-456 TNTTE
+456 ANTTDDE
-461 DVNVSNE
+461 KEKIE
-468 EQIKNLKKQIAELK
+468 ELKKQINELNA
-482 ESVSKLEAGLLIID
+482 SISKIEAGIIVID

-503 ITDINQTVSSTETA
+503 ITDINQTVTYTENA
-517 IRTAKTELENGQKQ
+517 IQTAKAELANGQKK

-536 VELQK
+536 AELQSK
-541 QEEQLN
+541 EEQLN
-547 KTKSSTYAKLNTA
+547 KTKNGTYAELDSA
-560 ERKLDESE
+560 EKKLDESV

-574 ESELEKS
+574 EAELAKS

-586 SKIAEAEKELDD
+586 SKISDAEKELDD

-613 LDRQQNVG
+613 LDRQQNAG

-635 AQVFPIVFFVVAALI
+635 AQVFPIVFFIVAALI
-650 SLTSMTRMVED
+650 SLTSMTRMVEE

-732 TAGMAAA
+732 TAGMLAA
-739 MICTI
+739 MLCTI
-744 GATIISCYKT
+744 GATVISCYKT

-786 KFNTKVTVR
+786 NFTKKVTAR
-795 NVFRY
+795 NIFRY
-800 KKRFL
+800 KKRFM

-819 SGFGL
+819 AGFGL

-829 SMIPSQYGKIDLYNA
+829 SMIPSQYGKIDLYNI

-852 KNEDLENIDN
+852 KNEELENIDN
-862 ILKSYEYTEDVLN
+862 ILKNYEYTEDVLN
-875 VNVQSVSIDKNDNT
+875 ANVQSVTIDKNDNT
-889 QSIQLIVPQ
+889 QSIQLIIPQ
-898 YPENLSNFIVL
+898 TPENLNNFIVL
-909 EKRTNNDEKYA
+909 KSRTDNDEKYV

-941 DEIKIVN
+941 DEIKILN

-972 TPNLYNE
+972 TPNLYNQ

-993 TMDMTEEKEDE
+993 TTDMEELEEDE
-1004 FGKQILS
+1004 LGEQILS

>member
-1 MKKALLKDCVKEII
+1 
-15 KSFKRFLSILLIVL
+15 
-29 LGVGFFAG
+29 
-37 IKATS
+37 
-42 PDMKLTLDAYFD
+42 MKLTLDTYFD
-54 NQNVMDIQVISTL
+54 DKNVMDIQVISTL
-67 GLTDDDIIE
+67 GLTDEDITE
-76 LKKLDLIE
+76 LEKLDLIDD
-84 NAEGTY
+84 AQGTY
-90 QTDAVVTAGDKQ
+90 QTDAMVTAGDKQ
-102 VVVKLESLT
+102 FVVKLESLA
-111 NSRQNENNVENAK
+111 S
-124 EESTDENL
+124 
-132 AETKNNS
+132 
-139 NGETQTQAQDNET
+139 
-152 SDSINDLQVI
+152 SINDLQVTS
-162 EGRLP
+162 GRLP
-167 ENQNECVVEKN
+167 ENQNECVVEEA
-178 FLSGTDYK
+178 FLQGTEYN
-186 IGDTIKIDVDNII
+186 IGDTIKVQVDNIT
-199 DDDGNEIALLKNN
+199 DDDGNDISVLKTNDL
-212 EVQIVGTV
+212 QIVGTV
-220 NSPMYISSDRG
+220 RSPMYISTDRG
-231 DTKLGSGVINYYLYI
+231 STKLGSGVINYYLYVS
-246 HPDNI
+246 PDNI
-251 NTNIYTNIYI
+251 NANIYTNIYI
-261 TVKGAKDL
+261 TVNGAKDL
-269 KCYEEKYEDLIKEA
+269 KCYDDKYEDLTEQA
-283 EEKIEEIADSRKE
+283 EDEIEKIADARKE
-296 ARYNQLYDKA
+296 ARYNALFDKA
-306 NQKFQD
+306 NQKLQD

-321 VDGEKQ
+321 ADGEKQ

-341 LEKGKDELAANRNSA
+341 LENGRTEIAANRAKA
-356 NNRFNEAGKQLQDA
+356 NNEFNEAGKQLLDA
-370 KNTFAQEKSD
+370 KNTLEQNEND
-380 FNTKKQEAEKQISDY
+380 FNAKKQEAEKQISDY
-395 EANLNELKQIQ
+395 ETSLNELKQIQ
-406 SQYNNLQTTLSK
+406 EQYNNLQNTLSTSK
-418 SQKQLEALKNQL
+418 AQLEILEKQL
-430 EELENQTNQVQ
+430 
-441 NNEMSGNILSQGRNI
+441 
-456 TNTTE
+456 
-461 DVNVSNE
+461 NVSNE
-468 EQIKNLKKQIAELK
+468 EKKEELKKQINELN
-482 ESVSKLEAGLLIID
+482 VSISKIEAGIIVID

-503 ITDINQTVSSTETA
+503 ITDINQTVTYTENA
-517 IRTAKTELENGQKQ
+517 IQTAKAELANGQKK

-536 VELQK
+536 AELQSK
-541 QEEQLN
+541 EEQLN
-547 KTKSSTYAKLNTA
+547 KTKNGTYAELDSA
-560 ERKLDESE
+560 EKKLDESV

-574 ESELEKS
+574 EAELAKS

-586 SKIAEAEKELDD
+586 SKISDAEKELDD
-598 AEEEVNSIERPTWYI
+598 AEEEVNSIERPTWFI
-613 LDRQQNVG
+613 LDRQQNAG

-635 AQVFPIVFFVVAALI
+635 AQVFPIVFFIVAALI
-650 SLTSMTRMVED
+650 SLTSMTRMVEE

-732 TAGMAAA
+732 TAGMLAA
-739 MICTI
+739 MLCTI
-744 GATIISCYKT
+744 GATVISCYKT
-754 LKQKPATLMRPKA
+754 LKQKPAALMRPKA

-786 KFNTKVTVR
+786 NFTKKVTAR
-795 NVFRY
+795 NIFRY
-800 KKRFL
+800 KKRFM

-819 SGFGL
+819 AGFGL

-829 SMIPSQYGKIDLYNA
+829 SMIPSQYGKIDLYNI

-852 KNEDLENIDN
+852 KNEELENIDN
-862 ILKSYEYTEDVLN
+862 ILKNYEYTEDVLN
-875 VNVQSVSIDKNDNT
+875 VNVQSVTIDKNDNT

-898 YPENLSNFIVL
+898 NVENLSNFIVL
-909 EKRTNNDEKYA
+909 ESRTDNDEKYV

-941 DEIKIVN
+941 DEIKILN

-972 TPNLYNE
+972 TPNLYNQ

-993 TMDMTEEKEDE
+993 TTDMEESEEDE
-1004 FGKQILS
+1004 LGEQILS

>member
-1 MKKALLKDCVKEII
+1 MKKALLKDCFKEII
-15 KSFKRFLSILLIVL
+15 KGFKRFISILLIVL

-42 PDMKLTLDAYFD
+42 PDMKLTLDTYFD
-54 NQNVMDIQVISTL
+54 DKNVMDIQVISTL
-67 GLTDDDIIE
+67 GLTDDDITE

-102 VVVKLESLT
+102 VVVKLESLA
-111 NSRQNENNVENAK
+111 S
-124 EESTDENL
+124 
-132 AETKNNS
+132 
-139 NGETQTQAQDNET
+139 
-152 SDSINDLQVI
+152 SINTLQVTS
-162 EGRLP
+162 GRLP
-167 ENQNECVVEKN
+167 ENQNECVVEEA
-178 FLSGTDYK
+178 FLQGTEYN
-186 IGDTIKIDVDNII
+186 IGDTIKVQVDNIK
-199 DDDGNEIALLKNN
+199 DDDGNDISVLKTNDL
-212 EVQIVGTV
+212 QIVGTV
-220 NSPMYISSDRG
+220 RSPMYISTDRG
-231 DTKLGSGVINYYLYI
+231 TTKLGSGVINYYLYVS
-246 HPDNI
+246 PDNI
-251 NTNIYTNIYI
+251 NANIYTNIYL
-261 TVKGAKDL
+261 TVNGAKDL
-269 KCYEEKYEDLIKEA
+269 KCYDDKYEDLIEQA
-283 EEKIEEIADSRKE
+283 EDEIEKIADARKE
-296 ARYNQLYDKA
+296 ARYNALFDKA
-306 NQKFQD
+306 NQKLQD

-321 VDGEKQ
+321 ADGEKQ
-327 LQDAENEINSAKQE
+327 LQDAEDEINSAKNQ
-341 LEKGKDELAANRNSA
+341 LEKGRNEVAANRAKA
-356 NNRFNEAGKQLQDA
+356 NNEFKEAGKQLQDA
-370 KNTFAQEKSD
+370 KNTLEQNEND
-380 FNTKKQEAEKQISDY
+380 FNAKKQKAEKQISDY
-395 EANLNELKQIQ
+395 ETSLNELKQIQ
-406 SQYNNLQTTLSK
+406 TQYNNLQTTLSTSK
-418 SQKQLEALKNQL
+418 AQLAALQKQL
-430 EELENQTNQVQ
+430 EELESKDNQ
-441 NNEMSGNILSQGRNI
+441 I
-456 TNTTE
+456 TNEVGENTT
-461 DVNVSNE
+461 NE
-468 EQIKNLKKQIAELK
+468 EQIESLKKQIEDLN
-482 ESVSKLEAGLLIID
+482 SSISKIEAGLLVIN
-496 KQLEAQG
+496 KQLQAQG
-503 ITDINQTVSSTETA
+503 ITDINQTVSTTETA
-517 IRTAKTELENGQKQ
+517 IQTAKEELENGQKQ

-536 VELQK
+536 AELQTR
-541 QEEQLN
+541 EEQLN
-547 KTKSSTYAKLNTA
+547 STKSSTYAELNSA
-560 ERKLDESE
+560 EKKLDDSE

-574 ESELEKS
+574 EAELAKS

-586 SKIAEAEKELDD
+586 SKIADAEKELDD

-613 LDRQQNVG
+613 LDRQQNAG

-635 AQVFPIVFFVVAALI
+635 AQVFPIVFFIVAALI
-650 SLTSMTRMVED
+650 SLTSMTRMVEE

-674 NKLQIASKYI
+674 NKLQIAAKYI
-684 IYATLATVIGGL
+684 IYATLATVIGGA
-696 IGLVIGFSILPK
+696 IGLVIGFSLLPK

-720 PDVILEFNMTYA
+720 PNVILAFNMTYA

-739 MICTI
+739 MLCTI

-786 KFNTKVTVR
+786 NFTQKVTVR
-795 NVFRY
+795 NIFRY

-819 SGFGL
+819 AGFGL

-852 KNEDLENIDN
+852 KNEELEKIDN
-862 ILKSYEYTEDVLN
+862 ILKDYEYTEDVLN
-875 VNVQSVSIDKNDNT
+875 ANVQSVTIDKNDNT

-898 YPENLSNFIVL
+898 TPENLSNFIVL
-909 EKRTNNDEKYA
+909 ESRTNNDEKYA

-948 SDDKECNVKVN
+948 SDDKACSVKVN

-979 LYDTRIGY
+979 LYDTRVGY

-993 TMDMTEEKEDE
+993 TIEMTEEQEDTLGE
-1004 FGKQILS
+1004 QILS

-1018 VTFMSNTENIF
+1018 VTFMSNTESIF
-1029 AEVMNNMDLVVWIL
+1029 SEVMNNMDLVVWIL

-1090 TIILTVIGMLFGI
+1090 TIILTILGMLVGV

-1136 VIITA
+1136 VLITA
-1141 VFAIIV
+1141 LFAIIV

>member
-1 MKKALLKDCVKEII
+1 MKKALLKDCFKEII
-15 KSFKRFLSILLIVL
+15 KGFKRFISILLIVL

-42 PDMKLTLDAYFD
+42 PDMKLTLDTYFD
-54 NQNVMDIQVISTL
+54 DKNVMDIQVISTL
-67 GLTDDDIIE
+67 GLTDDDITE

-102 VVVKLESLT
+102 VVVKLESLA
-111 NSRQNENNVENAK
+111 S
-124 EESTDENL
+124 
-132 AETKNNS
+132 
-139 NGETQTQAQDNET
+139 
-152 SDSINDLQVI
+152 SINTLQVTS
-162 EGRLP
+162 GRLP
-167 ENQNECVVEKN
+167 ENQNECVVEEA
-178 FLSGTDYK
+178 FLQGTEYN
-186 IGDTIKIDVDNII
+186 IGDTIKVQVDNIT
-199 DDDGNEIALLKNN
+199 DDDGNDISVLKTNDL
-212 EVQIVGTV
+212 QIVGTV
-220 NSPMYISSDRG
+220 RSPMYISTDRG
-231 DTKLGSGVINYYLYI
+231 TTKLGSGVINYYLYVS
-246 HPDNI
+246 PDNI
-251 NTNIYTNIYI
+251 NANIYTNIYL
-261 TVKGAKDL
+261 TVNGAKDL
-269 KCYEEKYEDLIKEA
+269 KCYDDKYEDLIEQA
-283 EEKIEEIADSRKE
+283 EDEIEKIADARKE
-296 ARYNQLYDKA
+296 ARYNALFDKA
-306 NQKFQD
+306 NQKLQD

-321 VDGEKQ
+321 ADGEKQ
-327 LQDAENEINSAKQE
+327 LQDAEDEINSAKNQ
-341 LEKGKDELAANRNSA
+341 LEKGRNEVAANRAKA
-356 NNRFNEAGKQLQDA
+356 NNEFKEAGKQLQDA
-370 KNTFAQEKSD
+370 KNTLEQNEND
-380 FNTKKQEAEKQISDY
+380 FNAKKQKAEKQISDY
-395 EANLNELKQIQ
+395 ETSLNELKQIQ
-406 SQYNNLQTTLSK
+406 TQYNNLQTTLSTSK
-418 SQKQLEALKNQL
+418 AQLAALQKQL
-430 EELENQTNQVQ
+430 EELESKDNQ
-441 NNEMSGNILSQGRNI
+441 I
-456 TNTTE
+456 TNEVGENTT
-461 DVNVSNE
+461 NE
-468 EQIKNLKKQIAELK
+468 EQIESLKKQIEDLN
-482 ESVSKLEAGLLIID
+482 SSISKIEAGLLVIN
-496 KQLEAQG
+496 KQLQAQG
-503 ITDINQTVSSTETA
+503 ITDINQTVSTTETA
-517 IRTAKTELENGQKQ
+517 IQTAKEELENGQKQ

-536 VELQK
+536 AELQTR
-541 QEEQLN
+541 EEQLN
-547 KTKSSTYAKLNTA
+547 STKSSTYAELNSA
-560 ERKLDESE
+560 EKKLDDSE

-574 ESELEKS
+574 EAELAKS

-586 SKIAEAEKELDD
+586 SKIADAEKELDD

-613 LDRQQNVG
+613 LDRQQNAG

-635 AQVFPIVFFVVAALI
+635 AQVFPIVFFIVAALI
-650 SLTSMTRMVED
+650 SLTSMTRMVEE

-674 NKLQIASKYI
+674 NKLQIAAKYI
-684 IYATLATVIGGL
+684 IYATLATVIGGA
-696 IGLVIGFSILPK
+696 IGLVIGFSLLPK

-720 PDVILEFNMTYA
+720 PNVILAFNMTYA

-739 MICTI
+739 MLCTI

-786 KFNTKVTVR
+786 NFTQKVTVR
-795 NVFRY
+795 NIFRY

-819 SGFGL
+819 AGFGL

-852 KNEDLENIDN
+852 KNEELEKIDN
-862 ILKSYEYTEDVLN
+862 ILKDYEYTEDVLN
-875 VNVQSVSIDKNDNT
+875 ANVQSVTIDKNDNT

-898 YPENLSNFIVL
+898 TPENLSNFIVL
-909 EKRTNNDEKYA
+909 ESRTNNDEKYA

-948 SDDKECNVKVN
+948 SDDKACSVKVN

-979 LYDTRIGY
+979 LYDTRVGY

-993 TMDMTEEKEDE
+993 TIEMTEEQEDTLGE
-1004 FGKQILS
+1004 QILS

-1018 VTFMSNTENIF
+1018 VTFMSNTESIF
-1029 AEVMNNMDLVVWIL
+1029 SEVMNNMDLVVWIL

-1090 TIILTVIGMLFGI
+1090 TIILTILGMLVGV

-1136 VIITA
+1136 VLITA
-1141 VFAIIV
+1141 LFAIIV

>member
-1 MKKALLKDCVKEII
+1 MKKALLKDCFKEII
-15 KSFKRFLSILLIVL
+15 KGFKRFISILLIVL

-42 PDMKLTLDAYFD
+42 PDMKLTLDTYFD
-54 NQNVMDIQVISTL
+54 DKNVMDIQVISTL
-67 GLTDDDIIE
+67 GLTDEDITE
-76 LKKLDLIE
+76 LEKLDLIDD
-84 NAEGTY
+84 AQGTY
-90 QTDAVVTAGDKQ
+90 QTDAMVTAGDKQ
-102 VVVKLESLT
+102 FVVKLESLA
-111 NSRQNENNVENAK
+111 S
-124 EESTDENL
+124 
-132 AETKNNS
+132 
-139 NGETQTQAQDNET
+139 
-152 SDSINDLQVI
+152 SINDLQVTS
-162 EGRLP
+162 GRLP
-167 ENQNECVVEKN
+167 ENQNECVVEEA
-178 FLSGTDYK
+178 FLQGTEYN
-186 IGDTIKIDVDNII
+186 IGDTIKVQVDNIT
-199 DDDGNEIALLKNN
+199 DDDGNDISVLKTNDL
-212 EVQIVGTV
+212 QIVGTV
-220 NSPMYISSDRG
+220 RSPMYISTDRG
-231 DTKLGSGVINYYLYI
+231 STKLGSGVINYYLYVS
-246 HPDNI
+246 PDNI

-261 TVKGAKDL
+261 TVNGAKDL
-269 KCYEEKYEDLIKEA
+269 KCYDDKYEDLIEQA
-283 EEKIEEIADSRKE
+283 EDEIEKIADARKE
-296 ARYNQLYDKA
+296 ARYNALFDKA
-306 NQKFQD
+306 NQKLQD

-321 VDGEKQ
+321 ADGEKQ

-341 LEKGKDELAANRNSA
+341 LENGRTEIAANRAKA
-356 NNRFNEAGKQLQDA
+356 NNEFNEAGKKLVDA
-370 KNTFAQEKSD
+370 KNTLQQNEND
-380 FNTKKQEAEKQISDY
+380 FNAKKQEAEKQISDY
-395 EANLNELKQIQ
+395 ETSLNELKQIQ
-406 SQYNNLQTTLSK
+406 EQYNNLQNTLSK
-418 SQKQLEALKNQL
+418 SKAQLEILEKQL
-430 EELENQTNQVQ
+430 
-441 NNEMSGNILSQGRNI
+441 
-456 TNTTE
+456 
-461 DVNVSNE
+461 NVSNE
-468 EQIKNLKKQIAELK
+468 EKKEELKKQINELNA
-482 ESVSKLEAGLLIID
+482 SISKIEAGIIVID

-503 ITDINQTVSSTETA
+503 ITDINQTVTYTENA
-517 IRTAKTELENGQKQ
+517 IQTAKEELSNGQKK

-536 VELQK
+536 AEIQSR
-541 QEEQLN
+541 EEQLN
-547 KTKSSTYAKLNTA
+547 KTKNSTYAELDSA
-560 ERKLDESE
+560 EKKLDESV

-574 ESELEKS
+574 EAELAKS

-586 SKIAEAEKELDD
+586 SKISDAEKELDD

-613 LDRQQNVG
+613 LDRQQNAG

-635 AQVFPIVFFVVAALI
+635 AQVFPIVFFIVAALI
-650 SLTSMTRMVED
+650 SLTSMTRMVEE

-732 TAGMAAA
+732 TAGMLAA
-739 MICTI
+739 MLCTI
-744 GATIISCYKT
+744 GATVISCYKT
-754 LKQKPATLMRPKA
+754 LKQKPAALMRPKA

-786 KFNTKVTVR
+786 NFTKKVTAR
-795 NVFRY
+795 NIFRY
-800 KKRFL
+800 KKRFM

-819 SGFGL
+819 AGFGL

-829 SMIPSQYGKIDLYNA
+829 SMIPSQYGKIDLYNI

-852 KNEDLENIDN
+852 KNEELENIDN
-862 ILKSYEYTEDVLN
+862 ILKNYEYTEDVLN
-875 VNVQSVSIDKNDNT
+875 ANVQSVTIDKNDNT
-889 QSIQLIVPQ
+889 QSIQLIIPQ
-898 YPENLSNFIVL
+898 TPENLSNFIVL
-909 EKRTNNDEKYA
+909 ESRTDNDEKYV

-941 DEIKIVN
+941 DEIKILN

-972 TPNLYNE
+972 TPNLYNQ

-993 TMDMTEEKEDE
+993 TTDMEELEEDE
-1004 FGKQILS
+1004 LGEQILS

>member
-1 MKKALLKDCVKEII
+1 MKKALLKDCFKEII
-15 KSFKRFLSILLIVL
+15 KGFKRFISILLIVL

-42 PDMKLTLDAYFD
+42 PDMKLTLDTYFD
-54 NQNVMDIQVISTL
+54 DKNVMDIQVISTL
-67 GLTDDDIIE
+67 GLTDDDITE

-102 VVVKLESLT
+102 VVVKLESLA
-111 NSRQNENNVENAK
+111 S
-124 EESTDENL
+124 
-132 AETKNNS
+132 
-139 NGETQTQAQDNET
+139 
-152 SDSINDLQVI
+152 SINALQVTS
-162 EGRLP
+162 GRLP
-167 ENQNECVVEKN
+167 ENQNECVVEEA
-178 FLSGTDYK
+178 FLQGTEYN
-186 IGDTIKIDVDNII
+186 IGDTIKVQVDNIT
-199 DDDGNEIALLKNN
+199 DDDGNDISVLKTNDL
-212 EVQIVGTV
+212 QIVGTV
-220 NSPMYISSDRG
+220 RSPMYISTDRG
-231 DTKLGSGVINYYLYI
+231 TTKLGSGVINYYLYVS
-246 HPDNI
+246 PDNI
-251 NTNIYTNIYI
+251 NANIYTNIYL
-261 TVKGAKDL
+261 TVNGAKDL
-269 KCYEEKYEDLIKEA
+269 KCYDDKYKDLIKQA
-283 EEKIEEIADSRKE
+283 EDEIEKIADARKE
-296 ARYNQLYDKA
+296 ARYNALFDKA
-306 NQKFQD
+306 NQKLQD

-321 VDGEKQ
+321 ADGEKQ
-327 LQDAENEINSAKQE
+327 LQDAEDEINSAKNQ
-341 LEKGKDELAANRNSA
+341 LEKGRNEVAANRAKA
-356 NNRFNEAGKQLQDA
+356 NNEFKEAGKQLQDA
-370 KNTFAQEKSD
+370 KNTLEQNEND
-380 FNTKKQEAEKQISDY
+380 FNAKKQEAEKQISDY
-395 EANLNELKQIQ
+395 ETSLNELKQIQ
-406 SQYNNLQTTLSK
+406 TQYNNLQTTLSTSK
-418 SQKQLEALKNQL
+418 AQLAALQKQL
-430 EELENQTNQVQ
+430 EELESKDNQ
-441 NNEMSGNILSQGRNI
+441 I
-456 TNTTE
+456 TNEVGENTT
-461 DVNVSNE
+461 NE
-468 EQIKNLKKQIAELK
+468 EQIESLKKQIEDLN
-482 ESVSKLEAGLLIID
+482 SSISKIEAGLLVIN
-496 KQLEAQG
+496 KQLQAQG
-503 ITDINQTVSSTETA
+503 ITDINQTVSTTETA
-517 IRTAKTELENGQKQ
+517 IQTAKEELENGQKQ

-536 VELQK
+536 AELQTR
-541 QEEQLN
+541 EEQLN
-547 KTKSSTYAKLNTA
+547 STKSSTYAELNSA
-560 ERKLDESE
+560 EKKLDDSE

-574 ESELEKS
+574 EAELAKS
-581 REEFN
+581 REDFN
-586 SKIAEAEKELDD
+586 SKIADAEKELDD

-613 LDRQQNVG
+613 LDRQQNAG

-635 AQVFPIVFFVVAALI
+635 AQVFPIVFFIVAALI
-650 SLTSMTRMVED
+650 SLTSMTRMVEE

-674 NKLQIASKYI
+674 NKLQIAAKYI
-684 IYATLATVIGGL
+684 IYATLATVIGGA
-696 IGLVIGFSILPK
+696 IGLVIGFSLLPK

-720 PDVILEFNMTYA
+720 PNVILAFNMTYA

-739 MICTI
+739 MVCTI

-786 KFNTKVTVR
+786 NFTQKVTVR
-795 NVFRY
+795 NIFRY

-819 SGFGL
+819 AGFGL

-852 KNEDLENIDN
+852 KNEELENIDN
-862 ILKSYEYTEDVLN
+862 ILKDYEYTEDVLN
-875 VNVQSVSIDKNDNT
+875 ANVQSVTIDKNDNT

-898 YPENLSNFIVL
+898 TPENLSNFIVL
-909 EKRTNNDEKYA
+909 ESRTNNDEKYA

-948 SDDKECNVKVN
+948 SDDKACSVKVN

-979 LYDTRIGY
+979 LYDTRVGY

-993 TMDMTEEKEDE
+993 TIEMTEEQEDTLGE
-1004 FGKQILS
+1004 QILS

-1018 VTFMSNTENIF
+1018 VTFMSNTESIF
-1029 AEVMNNMDLVVWIL
+1029 SEVMNNMDLVVWIL

-1090 TIILTVIGMLFGI
+1090 TIILTIIGMLVGV

-1136 VIITA
+1136 VLITA
-1141 VFAIIV
+1141 LFAIIV

>member
-1 MKKALLKDCVKEII
+1 MKKALLKDCFKEII
-15 KSFKRFLSILLIVL
+15 KGFKRFISILLIVL

-42 PDMKLTLDAYFD
+42 PDMKLTLDTYFD
-54 NQNVMDIQVISTL
+54 DKNVMDIQVISTL
-67 GLTDDDIIE
+67 GLTDEDITE
-76 LKKLDLIE
+76 LEKLDLIDD
-84 NAEGTY
+84 AQGTY
-90 QTDAVVTAGDKQ
+90 QTDAMVTAGDKQ
-102 VVVKLESLT
+102 FVVKLESLA
-111 NSRQNENNVENAK
+111 S
-124 EESTDENL
+124 
-132 AETKNNS
+132 
-139 NGETQTQAQDNET
+139 
-152 SDSINDLQVI
+152 SINDLQVTS
-162 EGRLP
+162 GRLP
-167 ENQNECVVEKN
+167 ENQNECVVEEA
-178 FLSGTDYK
+178 FLQGTEYN
-186 IGDTIKIDVDNII
+186 IGDTIKVQVDNIT
-199 DDDGNEIALLKNN
+199 DDDGNDISVLKTNDL
-212 EVQIVGTV
+212 QIVGTV
-220 NSPMYISSDRG
+220 RSPMYISTDRG
-231 DTKLGSGVINYYLYI
+231 STKLGSGVINYYLYVS
-246 HPDNI
+246 PDNI
-251 NTNIYTNIYI
+251 NTNINTNIYI
-261 TVKGAKDL
+261 TVNGAKDL
-269 KCYEEKYEDLIKEA
+269 KCYDDKYEDLIEQA
-283 EEKIEEIADSRKE
+283 EDEIEKIADARKE
-296 ARYNQLYDKA
+296 ARYNALFDKA
-306 NQKFQD
+306 NQKLQD

-321 VDGEKQ
+321 ADGEKE

-341 LEKGKDELAANRNSA
+341 LENGRTEIAANRAKA
-356 NNRFNEAGKQLQDA
+356 NNEFNEAGKQLLDA
-370 KNTFAQEKSD
+370 KNTLEQNEND
-380 FNTKKQEAEKQISDY
+380 FNAKKQEAEKQISDY
-395 EANLNELKQIQ
+395 ETSLNELKQIQ
-406 SQYNNLQTTLSK
+406 EQYNNLQNTLSTSK
-418 SQKQLEALKNQL
+418 AQLEILEKQL
-430 EELENQTNQVQ
+430 
-441 NNEMSGNILSQGRNI
+441 
-456 TNTTE
+456 
-461 DVNVSNE
+461 NVSNE
-468 EQIKNLKKQIAELK
+468 EKKEELKKQINELNA
-482 ESVSKLEAGLLIID
+482 SISKIEAGIIVID

-503 ITDINQTVSSTETA
+503 ITDINQTVTYTENA
-517 IRTAKTELENGQKQ
+517 IQTAKAELANGQKK

-536 VELQK
+536 AELQSK
-541 QEEQLN
+541 EEQLN
-547 KTKSSTYAKLNTA
+547 KTKNSTYAELDSA
-560 ERKLDESE
+560 EKKLDESV

-574 ESELEKS
+574 ETELAKS

-586 SKIAEAEKELDD
+586 SKISDAEKELDD

-613 LDRQQNVG
+613 LDRQQNAG

-635 AQVFPIVFFVVAALI
+635 AQVFPIVFFIVAALI
-650 SLTSMTRMVED
+650 SLTSMTRMVEE

-732 TAGMAAA
+732 TAGMLAA
-739 MICTI
+739 MLCTI
-744 GATIISCYKT
+744 GATVISCYKT

-786 KFNTKVTVR
+786 NFTKKVTAR
-795 NVFRY
+795 NIFRY
-800 KKRFL
+800 KKRFM

-819 SGFGL
+819 AGFGL

-829 SMIPSQYGKIDLYNA
+829 SMIPSQYGKIDLYNI

-852 KNEDLENIDN
+852 KNEELENIDN
-862 ILKSYEYTEDVLN
+862 ILKNYEYTEDVLN
-875 VNVQSVSIDKNDNT
+875 ANVQSVTIDKNDNT

-898 YPENLSNFIVL
+898 NVENLSNFIVL
-909 EKRTNNDEKYA
+909 ESRTDNDEKYV

-941 DEIKIVN
+941 DEIKILN

-972 TPNLYNE
+972 TPNLYNQ

-993 TMDMTEEKEDE
+993 TTDMEELEEDE
-1004 FGKQILS
+1004 LGEQILS

-1090 TIILTVIGMLFGI
+1090 T
-1103 GGGYFLTLYIIK
+1103 
-1115 TCEIDMLMFN
+1115 DR
-1125 PQITVWSYLFG
+1125 
-1136 VIITA
+1136 
-1141 VFAIIV
+1141 
-1147 NIITYFSLKKID
+1147 
-1159 MIESL
+1159 
-1164 KSVE
+1164 KSVV

>member
-1 MKKALLKDCVKEII
+1 MKKALLKDCFKEII
-15 KSFKRFLSILLIVL
+15 KGFKRFISILLIVL

-42 PDMKLTLDAYFD
+42 PDMKLTLDTYFD
-54 NQNVMDIQVISTL
+54 DKNVMDIQVISTL
-67 GLTDDDIIE
+67 GLTDDDITE

-102 VVVKLESLT
+102 VVVKLESLA
-111 NSRQNENNVENAK
+111 S
-124 EESTDENL
+124 
-132 AETKNNS
+132 
-139 NGETQTQAQDNET
+139 
-152 SDSINDLQVI
+152 SINTLQVTS
-162 EGRLP
+162 GRLP
-167 ENQNECVVEKN
+167 ENQNECVVEEA
-178 FLSGTDYK
+178 FLQGTEYN
-186 IGDTIKIDVDNII
+186 IGDTIKVQVDNIT
-199 DDDGNEIALLKNN
+199 DDDGNDISVLKTNDL
-212 EVQIVGTV
+212 QIVGTV
-220 NSPMYISSDRG
+220 RSPMYISTDRG
-231 DTKLGSGVINYYLYI
+231 TTKLGSGVINYYLYVS
-246 HPDNI
+246 PDNI
-251 NTNIYTNIYI
+251 NANIYTNIYL
-261 TVKGAKDL
+261 TVNGAKDL
-269 KCYEEKYEDLIKEA
+269 KCYDDKYEDLIEQA
-283 EEKIEEIADSRKE
+283 EDEIEKIADARKE
-296 ARYNQLYDKA
+296 ARYNALFDKA
-306 NQKFQD
+306 NQKLQD

-321 VDGEKQ
+321 ADGEKQ
-327 LQDAENEINSAKQE
+327 LQDAEDEINSAKNQ
-341 LEKGKDELAANRNSA
+341 LEKGRNEVAANRAKA
-356 NNRFNEAGKQLQDA
+356 NNEFKEAGKQLQDA
-370 KNTFAQEKSD
+370 KNTLEQNEND
-380 FNTKKQEAEKQISDY
+380 FNAKKQKAEKQISDY
-395 EANLNELKQIQ
+395 ETSLNELKQIQ
-406 SQYNNLQTTLSK
+406 TQYNNLQTTLSTSK
-418 SQKQLEALKNQL
+418 AQLAALQKQL
-430 EELENQTNQVQ
+430 EELESKDNQ
-441 NNEMSGNILSQGRNI
+441 I
-456 TNTTE
+456 TNEVGENTT
-461 DVNVSNE
+461 NE
-468 EQIKNLKKQIAELK
+468 EQIESLKKQIEDLN
-482 ESVSKLEAGLLIID
+482 SSISKIEAGLLVIN
-496 KQLEAQG
+496 KQLQAQG
-503 ITDINQTVSSTETA
+503 ITDINQTVSTTETA
-517 IRTAKTELENGQKQ
+517 IQTAKEELENGQKQ

-536 VELQK
+536 AELQTR
-541 QEEQLN
+541 EEQLN
-547 KTKSSTYAKLNTA
+547 STKSSTYAALNSA
-560 ERKLDESE
+560 EKKLDDSE

-574 ESELEKS
+574 EAELAKS

-586 SKIAEAEKELDD
+586 SKIADAEKELDD

-613 LDRQQNVG
+613 LDRQQNAG

-635 AQVFPIVFFVVAALI
+635 AQVFPIVFFIVAALI
-650 SLTSMTRMVED
+650 SLTSMTRMVEE

-674 NKLQIASKYI
+674 NKLQIAAKYI
-684 IYATLATVIGGL
+684 IYATLATVIGGA
-696 IGLVIGFSILPK
+696 IGLVIGFSLLPK

-720 PDVILEFNMTYA
+720 PNVILAFNMTYA

-739 MICTI
+739 MLCTI

-786 KFNTKVTVR
+786 NFTQKVTVR
-795 NVFRY
+795 NIFRY

-819 SGFGL
+819 AGFGL

-852 KNEDLENIDN
+852 KNEELENIDN
-862 ILKSYEYTEDVLN
+862 ILKDYEYTEDVLN
-875 VNVQSVSIDKNDNT
+875 ANVQSVTIDKNDNT

-898 YPENLSNFIVL
+898 TPENLSNFIVL
-909 EKRTNNDEKYA
+909 ESRTNNDEKYA

-948 SDDKECNVKVN
+948 SDDKACSVKVN

-979 LYDTRIGY
+979 LYDTRVGY

-993 TMDMTEEKEDE
+993 TIEMTEEQEDTLGE
-1004 FGKQILS
+1004 QILS

-1018 VTFMSNTENIF
+1018 VTFMSNTESIF
-1029 AEVMNNMDLVVWIL
+1029 SEVMNNMDLVVWIL

-1090 TIILTVIGMLFGI
+1090 TIILTILGMLVGV

-1136 VIITA
+1136 VLITA
-1141 VFAIIV
+1141 LFAIIV

>member
-1 MKKALLKDCVKEII
+1 MKKALLKDCFKEII
-15 KSFKRFLSILLIVL
+15 KGFKRFISILLIVL

-42 PDMKLTLDAYFD
+42 PDMKLTLDTYFD
-54 NQNVMDIQVISTL
+54 DKNVMDIQVISTL
-67 GLTDDDIIE
+67 GLTDEDITE
-76 LKKLDLIE
+76 LEKLDLIDD
-84 NAEGTY
+84 AQGTY
-90 QTDAVVTAGDKQ
+90 QTDAMVTAGDKQ
-102 VVVKLESLT
+102 FVVKLESLA
-111 NSRQNENNVENAK
+111 S
-124 EESTDENL
+124 
-132 AETKNNS
+132 
-139 NGETQTQAQDNET
+139 
-152 SDSINDLQVI
+152 SINDLQVTS
-162 EGRLP
+162 GRLP
-167 ENQNECVVEKN
+167 ENQNECVVEEA
-178 FLSGTDYK
+178 FLQGTEYN
-186 IGDTIKIDVDNII
+186 IGDTIKVQVDNIT
-199 DDDGNEIALLKNN
+199 DDDGNDISVLKTNDL
-212 EVQIVGTV
+212 QIVGTV
-220 NSPMYISSDRG
+220 RSPMYISTDRG
-231 DTKLGSGVINYYLYI
+231 STKLGSGVINYYLYVS
-246 HPDNI
+246 PDNI
-251 NTNIYTNIYI
+251 NTNINTNIYI
-261 TVKGAKDL
+261 TVNGAKDL
-269 KCYEEKYEDLIKEA
+269 KCYDDKYEDLIEQA
-283 EEKIEEIADSRKE
+283 EDEIEKIADARKE
-296 ARYNQLYDKA
+296 ARYNALFDKA
-306 NQKFQD
+306 NQKLQD

-321 VDGEKQ
+321 ADGEKQ

-341 LEKGKDELAANRNSA
+341 LENGRTEIAANRAKA
-356 NNRFNEAGKQLQDA
+356 NNEFNEAGKKLLDA
-370 KNTFAQEKSD
+370 KNTLQQNEND
-380 FNTKKQEAEKQISDY
+380 FNAKKQEAEKQISDY
-395 EANLNELKQIQ
+395 ETSLNELKQIQ
-406 SQYNNLQTTLSK
+406 EQYNNLQNTLSTSK
-418 SQKQLEALKNQL
+418 AQLEILEKQL
-430 EELENQTNQVQ
+430 
-441 NNEMSGNILSQGRNI
+441 
-456 TNTTE
+456 
-461 DVNVSNE
+461 NVSNE
-468 EQIKNLKKQIAELK
+468 EKKEELKKQINELNA
-482 ESVSKLEAGLLIID
+482 SISKIEAGIIVID

-503 ITDINQTVSSTETA
+503 ITDINQTVTYTENA
-517 IRTAKTELENGQKQ
+517 IQTAKAELANGQKK

-536 VELQK
+536 AELQSK
-541 QEEQLN
+541 EEQLN
-547 KTKSSTYAKLNTA
+547 KTKNSTYAELDSA
-560 ERKLDESE
+560 EKKLDESV

-574 ESELEKS
+574 EAELAKS

-586 SKIAEAEKELDD
+586 SKISDAEKELDD

-613 LDRQQNVG
+613 LDRQQNAG

-635 AQVFPIVFFVVAALI
+635 AQVFPIVFFIVAALI
-650 SLTSMTRMVED
+650 SLTSMTRMVEE

-732 TAGMAAA
+732 TAGMLAA
-739 MICTI
+739 MLCTI
-744 GATIISCYKT
+744 GATVISCYKT

-786 KFNTKVTVR
+786 NFTKKVTAR
-795 NVFRY
+795 NIFRY
-800 KKRFL
+800 KKRFM

-819 SGFGL
+819 AGFGL

-829 SMIPSQYGKIDLYNA
+829 SMIPSQYGKIDLYNI

-852 KNEDLENIDN
+852 KNEELENIDN
-862 ILKSYEYTEDVLN
+862 ILKNYEYTEDVLN
-875 VNVQSVSIDKNDNT
+875 ANVQSVTIDKNDNT

-898 YPENLSNFIVL
+898 NVENLSNFIVL
-909 EKRTNNDEKYA
+909 ESRTDNDEKYV

-941 DEIKIVN
+941 DEIKILN

-972 TPNLYNE
+972 TPNLYNQ

-993 TMDMTEEKEDE
+993 TTDMEESEEDGLGE
-1004 FGKQILS
+1004 QILS
-1011 NSDYISG
+1011 NGDYISG

>member
-1 MKKALLKDCVKEII
+1 MKKALLKDCFKEII
-15 KSFKRFLSILLIVL
+15 KGFKRFISILLIVL

-42 PDMKLTLDAYFD
+42 PDMKLTLDTYFD
-54 NQNVMDIQVISTL
+54 DKNVMDIQVISTL
-67 GLTDDDIIE
+67 GLTDEDITE
-76 LKKLDLIE
+76 LEKLDLIDD
-84 NAEGTY
+84 AQGTY
-90 QTDAVVTAGDKQ
+90 QTDAMVTAGDKQ
-102 VVVKLESLT
+102 FVVKLESLA
-111 NSRQNENNVENAK
+111 S
-124 EESTDENL
+124 
-132 AETKNNS
+132 
-139 NGETQTQAQDNET
+139 
-152 SDSINDLQVI
+152 SINDLQVTS
-162 EGRLP
+162 GRLP
-167 ENQNECVVEKN
+167 ENQNECVVEEA
-178 FLSGTDYK
+178 FLQGTEYN
-186 IGDTIKIDVDNII
+186 IGDTIKVQVDNIT
-199 DDDGNEIALLKNN
+199 DDDGNDISVLKTNDL
-212 EVQIVGTV
+212 QIVGTV
-220 NSPMYISSDRG
+220 RSPMYISTDRG
-231 DTKLGSGVINYYLYI
+231 STKLGSGVINYYLYVS
-246 HPDNI
+246 PDNI
-251 NTNIYTNIYI
+251 NTNINTNIYI
-261 TVKGAKDL
+261 TVNGAKDL
-269 KCYEEKYEDLIKEA
+269 KCYDDKYEDLIEQA
-283 EEKIEEIADSRKE
+283 EDEIEKIADARKE
-296 ARYNQLYDKA
+296 ARYNALFDKA
-306 NQKFQD
+306 NQKLQD

-321 VDGEKQ
+321 ADGEKQ

-341 LEKGKDELAANRNSA
+341 LENGRTEIAANRAKA
-356 NNRFNEAGKQLQDA
+356 NNEFNEAGKKLLDA
-370 KNTFAQEKSD
+370 KNTLQQNEND
-380 FNTKKQEAEKQISDY
+380 FNAKKQEAEKQISDY
-395 EANLNELKQIQ
+395 ETSLNELKQIQ
-406 SQYNNLQTTLSK
+406 EQYNNLQNTLSTSK
-418 SQKQLEALKNQL
+418 AQLEILEKQL
-430 EELENQTNQVQ
+430 
-441 NNEMSGNILSQGRNI
+441 
-456 TNTTE
+456 
-461 DVNVSNE
+461 NVSNE
-468 EQIKNLKKQIAELK
+468 EKKEELKKQINELNA
-482 ESVSKLEAGLLIID
+482 SISKIEAGIIVID

-503 ITDINQTVSSTETA
+503 ITDINQTVTYTENA
-517 IRTAKTELENGQKQ
+517 IQTAKEELSNGQKK

-536 VELQK
+536 AELQSK
-541 QEEQLN
+541 EEQLN
-547 KTKSSTYAKLNTA
+547 KTKNSTYAELDSA
-560 ERKLDESE
+560 EKKLDESV

-574 ESELEKS
+574 EAELAKS

-586 SKIAEAEKELDD
+586 SKISDAEKELDD

-613 LDRQQNVG
+613 LDRQQNAG

-635 AQVFPIVFFVVAALI
+635 AQVFPIVFFIVAALI
-650 SLTSMTRMVED
+650 SLTSMTRMVEE

-732 TAGMAAA
+732 TAGMLAA
-739 MICTI
+739 MLCTI
-744 GATIISCYKT
+744 GATVISCYKT

-786 KFNTKVTVR
+786 NFTKKVTAR
-795 NVFRY
+795 NIFRY
-800 KKRFL
+800 KKRFM

-819 SGFGL
+819 AGFGL

-829 SMIPSQYGKIDLYNA
+829 SMIPSQYGKIDLYNI

-852 KNEDLENIDN
+852 KNEELENIDN
-862 ILKSYEYTEDVLN
+862 ILKNYEYTEDVLN
-875 VNVQSVSIDKNDNT
+875 ANVQSVTIDKNDNT

-898 YPENLSNFIVL
+898 NVENLSNFIVL
-909 EKRTNNDEKYA
+909 ESRTDNDEKYV

-941 DEIKIVN
+941 DEIKILN

-972 TPNLYNE
+972 TPNLYNQ

-993 TMDMTEEKEDE
+993 TTDMEELEEDE
-1004 FGKQILS
+1004 LGEQILS